1 MPHIIQLDR
10 HVADLIAAGEV
21 VERPASA
28 VKELVENAVDAGA
41 TQITVELQN
50 GGMTFL
56 RITDNGCGISP
67 EDAPTA
73 FLRHATS
80 KIRTREDLAAI
91 STLGFRG
98 EALAAISSVSR
109 IDLLT
114 HADGCEGTSLHL
126 EGGVLTAQQPAGCPR
141 GTTIIVRDL
150 FYNTPARM
158 KFMKSDAA
166 ESSAIA
172 AVVQQQALAHPAIS
186 FRLIRDGETQFQTP
200 GDGERLSAVYTVFGR
215 ELAKNMLAVNGAWE
229 KFRVTGYVS
238 RPTATRGNRALQYF
252 FLNGRFIR
260 SRLLSAALEEAYR
273 NQRMV
278 GRFPACVLE
287 LTMPLEAVDVN
298 VHPAKTEV
306 KFLNERAAF
315 DAVHYAVLSTLS
327 NASGRAALNL
337 GKPSAEEATPAR
349 AAQPSAAPAAGE
361 RPTAP
366 AAAGGLKIGAVRPNF
381 YQTMQAE
388 EYRRQVSQP
397 GQARL
402 ASQIQYPTRASSAQ
416 PSLGVQLQEQAPKRE
431 TKFDGLRSAEAAPA
445 EAVPEETGAP
455 ETARSPISGA
465 LQSDEP
471 KMSAMQGQTTPAAAT
486 TAAQPQLQPPAP
498 AVQPALQPQPD
509 GQSTPQGREADD
521 TPEQLELPLQTRDYR
536 LIGEAF
542 NSYFIVEQNDNV
554 LFIDKH
560 AAHER
565 VLFEKLKAE
574 DHPIV
579 SQQLVAPLSA
589 ELTREE
595 SVIVLENT
603 EILEKCGFEVSDFGD
618 GDVLIR
624 QIPCDVDEKDAIS
637 LLQELSADLLSGKT
651 LDPGTLRDNMLH
663 TIACKAAI
671 KAGWHTEPA
680 EADHLVREI
689 LSRTDIKY
697 CPHGR
702 PVCIELSKKRLESQF
717 KRT

>member
-41 TQITVELQN
+41 TQITVEVQN

-56 RITDNGCGISP
+56 RVTDNGCGIAP

-80 KIRTREDLAAI
+80 KIRTKEDLAAI
-91 STLGFRG
+91 GTLGFRG

-114 HADGCEGTSLHL
+114 KTAEADGVSLHL
-126 EGGVLTAQQPAGCPR
+126 EGGVVTSQQPVGCPQ
-141 GTTIIVRDL
+141 GTTILVRDL
-150 FYNTPARM
+150 FFNTPARM
-158 KFMKSDAA
+158 KFMKSDSA

-172 AVVQQQALAHPAIS
+172 AVVQQQALAHPEIS
-186 FRLIRDGETQFQTP
+186 FRLIRDGETQLQTS
-200 GDGERLSAVYTVFGR
+200 GDGERLAAIYTVFGR
-215 ELAKNMLAVNGAWE
+215 ELAKNMLAVNSTWE
-229 KFRVTGYVS
+229 KFHVTGYITK
-238 RPTATRGNRALQYF
+238 PTATRGNRALQYF

-273 NQRMV
+273 NQMMT

-287 LTMPLEAVDVN
+287 LQMPLEAVDVN

-306 KFLNERAAF
+306 KFLNERAVF
-315 DAVHYAVLSTLS
+315 DAVHYAALSTLS
-327 NASGRAALNL
+327 NASGRVAMQMPKSPAPDAA
-337 GKPSAEEATPAR
+337 KPDTPATPQPAR
-349 AAQPSAAPAAGE
+349 PAE
-361 RPTAP
+361 RPVARP
-366 AAAGGLKIGAVRPNF
+366 AVNPNF
-381 YQTMQAE
+381 YQTMQAG
-388 EYRRQVSQP
+388 EYRRQAGAQP
-397 GQARL
+397 RTVL
-402 ASQIQYPTRASSAQ
+402 ASQVQYPTRT
-416 PSLGVQLQEQAPKRE
+416 PK
-431 TKFDGLRSAEAAPA
+431 PA
-445 EAVPEETGAP
+445 EPAMPPVEKAP
-455 ETARSPISGA
+455 SPIA
-465 LQSDEP
+465 PPQPEP
-471 KMSAMQGQTTPAAAT
+471 VVAPVKPAAKAEPEPAAIPKEPIPTPA
-486 TAAQPQLQPPAP
+486 
-498 AVQPALQPQPD
+498 
-509 GQSTPQGREADD
+509 E
-521 TPEQLELPLQTRDYR
+521 PEQLALDLPEQTFR

-542 NSYFIVEQNDNV
+542 DSYLIAEQGESV

-565 VLFEKLKAE
+565 ILFEKLKAE

-579 SQQLVAPLSA
+579 SQELMAPVSA

-595 SVIVLENT
+595 AATVLENT
-603 EILEKCGFEVSDFGD
+603 EILGKCGFEVADFGD

-624 QIPCDVDEKDAIS
+624 QIPCDVDEKDAMS
-637 LLQELSADLLSGKT
+637 LLQELAADLLAGKT
-651 LDPGTLRDNMLH
+651 LAPETLRDNLLH

-671 KAGWHTEPA
+671 KAGWHTEGA
-680 EADHLVREI
+680 EAAHLVAEI

-702 PVCIELSKKRLESQF
+702 PVCIELTKSQLERQF
-717 KRT
+717 KRS

>member
-41 TQITVELQN
+41 TQITVEVQN

-56 RITDNGCGISP
+56 RVTDNGCGIAP

-80 KIRTREDLAAI
+80 KIRTKEDLAAI
-91 STLGFRG
+91 GTLGFRG

-114 HADGCEGTSLHL
+114 KTAEAEGVSLHL
-126 EGGVLTAQQPAGCPR
+126 EGGVVTSQQPAGCPQ
-141 GTTIIVRDL
+141 GTTILVRDL
-150 FYNTPARM
+150 FFNTPARM
-158 KFMKSDAA
+158 KFMKSDSA

-172 AVVQQQALAHPAIS
+172 AVVQQQALAHPEIS
-186 FRLIRDGETQFQTP
+186 FRLIRDGETQLQTS
-200 GDGERLSAVYTVFGR
+200 GDGERLAAIYTVFGR
-215 ELAKNMLAVNGAWE
+215 ELAKNMLAVNGTWE
-229 KFRVTGYVS
+229 KFHVTGYITK
-238 RPTATRGNRALQYF
+238 PTATRGNRALQYF

-273 NQRMV
+273 NQMMT

-287 LTMPLEAVDVN
+287 LQMPLEAVDVN

-306 KFLNERAAF
+306 KFLNERAVF
-315 DAVHYAVLSTLS
+315 DAVHYAALSTLS
-327 NASGRAALNL
+327 NASGRVAMQMP
-337 GKPSAEEATPAR
+337 KSPAPD
-349 AAQPSAAPAAGE
+349 AQPAAPQQTARPAE
-361 RPTAP
+361 RPAARP
-366 AAAGGLKIGAVRPNF
+366 AVNPNF
-381 YQTMQAE
+381 YQTMQAG
-388 EYRRQVSQP
+388 EYRRQAGAQP
-397 GQARL
+397 RTVL
-402 ASQIQYPTRASSAQ
+402 ASQVQYPTRTPKPVEPAMPPVEKAPSPIAPPQ
-416 PSLGVQLQEQAPKRE
+416 PEPVVAPVKPAA
-431 TKFDGLRSAEAAPA
+431 KAEPEPAAIPKEPIPTPA
-445 EAVPEETGAP
+445 E
-455 ETARSPISGA
+455 
-465 LQSDEP
+465 
-471 KMSAMQGQTTPAAAT
+471 
-486 TAAQPQLQPPAP
+486 
-498 AVQPALQPQPD
+498 
-509 GQSTPQGREADD
+509 
-521 TPEQLELPLQTRDYR
+521 PEQLALDLPEQTFR

-542 NSYFIVEQNDNV
+542 DSYLIAEQGESV

-565 VLFEKLKAE
+565 ILFEKLKAE
-574 DHPIV
+574 EHPIV
-579 SQQLVAPLSA
+579 SQELMAPVSA

-595 SVIVLENT
+595 AATVLENT
-603 EILEKCGFEVSDFGD
+603 EILGKCGFEVADFGD

-624 QIPCDVDEKDAIS
+624 QIPCDVDEKDAVS
-637 LLQELSADLLSGKT
+637 LLQELAADLLAGKT
-651 LDPGTLRDNMLH
+651 LAPETLRDNLLH

-671 KAGWHTEPA
+671 KAGWHTEGA
-680 EADHLVREI
+680 EAAHLVAEI

-702 PVCIELSKKRLESQF
+702 PVCIELTKSQLERQF
-717 KRT
+717 KRS

>member
-1 MPHIIQLDR
+1 MPHIVQLDR

-41 TQITVELQN
+41 TQITVEVQN

-56 RITDNGCGISP
+56 RVTDNGCGIAP

-80 KIRTREDLAAI
+80 KIRTKEDLAAI
-91 STLGFRG
+91 GTLGFRG

-114 HADGCEGTSLHL
+114 KTAEAEGVSLHL
-126 EGGVLTAQQPAGCPR
+126 EGGVVTSQQPAGCPQ
-141 GTTIIVRDL
+141 GTTILVRDL
-150 FYNTPARM
+150 FFNTPARM
-158 KFMKSDAA
+158 KFMKSDSA

-172 AVVQQQALAHPAIS
+172 AVVQQQALAHPEIS
-186 FRLIRDGETQFQTP
+186 FRLIRDGETQLQTS
-200 GDGERLSAVYTVFGR
+200 GDGERLAAIYTVFGR
-215 ELAKNMLAVNGAWE
+215 ELAKNMLAVNGTWE
-229 KFRVTGYVS
+229 KFHVTGYITK
-238 RPTATRGNRALQYF
+238 PTATRGNRALQYF

-273 NQRMV
+273 NQMMT

-287 LTMPLEAVDVN
+287 LQMPLEAVDVN

-306 KFLNERAAF
+306 KFLNERAVF

-327 NASGRAALNL
+327 NASGRVAMQMP
-337 GKPSAEEATPAR
+337 KSPAPD
-349 AAQPSAAPAAGE
+349 AQPAAPQQTARPAE
-361 RPTAP
+361 RPAARP
-366 AAAGGLKIGAVRPNF
+366 AVNPNF
-381 YQTMQAE
+381 YQAMQAG
-388 EYRRQVSQP
+388 EYRRQAGAQP
-397 GQARL
+397 RTVL
-402 ASQIQYPTRASSAQ
+402 ASQVQYPTRTPKPVEPAMPPVEKAPSPIAPPQ
-416 PSLGVQLQEQAPKRE
+416 PEPVVAPVKPAA
-431 TKFDGLRSAEAAPA
+431 KAEPEPAAIPKEPIPTPA
-445 EAVPEETGAP
+445 E
-455 ETARSPISGA
+455 
-465 LQSDEP
+465 
-471 KMSAMQGQTTPAAAT
+471 
-486 TAAQPQLQPPAP
+486 
-498 AVQPALQPQPD
+498 
-509 GQSTPQGREADD
+509 
-521 TPEQLELPLQTRDYR
+521 PEQLALDLPEQTFR

-542 NSYFIVEQNDNV
+542 DSYLIAEQGESV

-565 VLFEKLKAE
+565 ILFEKLKAE

-579 SQQLVAPLSA
+579 SQELMAPVSA

-595 SVIVLENT
+595 AATVLENT
-603 EILEKCGFEVSDFGD
+603 EILGKCGFEVADFGD

-624 QIPCDVDEKDAIS
+624 QIPCDVDEKDAVS
-637 LLQELSADLLSGKT
+637 LLQELAADLLAGKT
-651 LDPGTLRDNMLH
+651 LAPETLRDNLLH

-671 KAGWHTEPA
+671 KAGWHTEGA
-680 EADHLVREI
+680 EAAHLVAEV

-702 PVCIELSKKRLESQF
+702 PVCIELTKSQLERQF
-717 KRT
+717 KRS

>member
-41 TQITVELQN
+41 TQITVEVQN

-56 RITDNGCGISP
+56 RVTDNGCGIAP

-80 KIRTREDLAAI
+80 KIRTKEDLAAI
-91 STLGFRG
+91 GTLGFRG

-114 HADGCEGTSLHL
+114 KTAEAEGVSLHL
-126 EGGVLTAQQPAGCPR
+126 EGGVVTSQQPAGCLQ
-141 GTTIIVRDL
+141 GTTILVRDL
-150 FYNTPARM
+150 FFNTPARM
-158 KFMKSDAA
+158 KFMKSDSA

-172 AVVQQQALAHPAIS
+172 AVVQQQALAHPEIS
-186 FRLIRDGETQFQTP
+186 FRLIRDGETQLQTS
-200 GDGERLSAVYTVFGR
+200 GDGERLAAIYTVFGR
-215 ELAKNMLAVNGAWE
+215 ELAKNMLAVNGTWE
-229 KFRVTGYVS
+229 KFHVTGYITK
-238 RPTATRGNRALQYF
+238 PTATRGNRALQYF

-273 NQRMV
+273 NQMMT

-287 LTMPLEAVDVN
+287 LQMPLEAVDVN

-306 KFLNERAAF
+306 KFLNERAVF
-315 DAVHYAVLSTLS
+315 DAVHYAALSTLS
-327 NASGRAALNL
+327 NASGRVAMQMP
-337 GKPSAEEATPAR
+337 KSPAPD
-349 AAQPSAAPAAGE
+349 AQPAAPQQTARPAE
-361 RPTAP
+361 RPAARP
-366 AAAGGLKIGAVRPNF
+366 AVNPNF
-381 YQTMQAE
+381 YQTMQAG
-388 EYRRQVSQP
+388 EYRRQAGAQP
-397 GQARL
+397 RTVL
-402 ASQIQYPTRASSAQ
+402 ASQVQYPTRT
-416 PSLGVQLQEQAPKRE
+416 PK
-431 TKFDGLRSAEAAPA
+431 PA
-445 EAVPEETGAP
+445 EPAMPPVEKAP
-455 ETARSPISGA
+455 SPIA
-465 LQSDEP
+465 PPQPEP
-471 KMSAMQGQTTPAAAT
+471 VVTPVKPAAKAEPEPAAIPKEPIPTPA
-486 TAAQPQLQPPAP
+486 
-498 AVQPALQPQPD
+498 
-509 GQSTPQGREADD
+509 E
-521 TPEQLELPLQTRDYR
+521 PEQLALDLPEQTFR

-542 NSYFIVEQNDNV
+542 DSYLIAEQGESV

-565 VLFEKLKAE
+565 ILFEKLKAE

-579 SQQLVAPLSA
+579 SQELMAPVSA

-595 SVIVLENT
+595 AATVLENT
-603 EILEKCGFEVSDFGD
+603 EILGKCGFEVADFGD

-624 QIPCDVDEKDAIS
+624 QIPCDVDEKDAVS
-637 LLQELSADLLSGKT
+637 LLQELAADLLAGKT
-651 LDPGTLRDNMLH
+651 LAPETLRDNLLH

-671 KAGWHTEPA
+671 KAGWHTEGA
-680 EADHLVREI
+680 EAAHLVAEI

-702 PVCIELSKKRLESQF
+702 PVCIELTKSQLERQF
-717 KRT
+717 KRS

>member
-41 TQITVELQN
+41 TQITVEVQN

-56 RITDNGCGISP
+56 RVTDNGCGIAP

-80 KIRTREDLAAI
+80 KIRTKEDLAAI
-91 STLGFRG
+91 GTLGFRG

-114 HADGCEGTSLHL
+114 KTAEAEGVSLHL
-126 EGGVLTAQQPAGCPR
+126 EGGVVTSQQPAGCPQ
-141 GTTIIVRDL
+141 GTTILVRDL
-150 FYNTPARM
+150 FFNTPARM
-158 KFMKSDAA
+158 KFMKSDSA

-172 AVVQQQALAHPAIS
+172 AVVQQQALAHPEIS
-186 FRLIRDGETQFQTP
+186 FRLIRDGETQLQTS
-200 GDGERLSAVYTVFGR
+200 GDGERLAAIYTVFGR
-215 ELAKNMLAVNGAWE
+215 ELAKNMLAVNGTWE
-229 KFRVTGYVS
+229 KFHVTGYITK
-238 RPTATRGNRALQYF
+238 PTATRGNRALQYF

-273 NQRMV
+273 NQMMT

-287 LTMPLEAVDVN
+287 LQMPLEAVDVN

-306 KFLNERAAF
+306 KFLNERAVF
-315 DAVHYAVLSTLS
+315 DAVHYAALSTLS
-327 NASGRAALNL
+327 NASGRVAMQMP
-337 GKPSAEEATPAR
+337 KSPAPD
-349 AAQPSAAPAAGE
+349 AQPAAPQQTARPAE
-361 RPTAP
+361 RPAARP
-366 AAAGGLKIGAVRPNF
+366 AVNPNF
-381 YQTMQAE
+381 YQTMQAG
-388 EYRRQVSQP
+388 EYRRQAGAQP
-397 GQARL
+397 RTVL
-402 ASQIQYPTRASSAQ
+402 ASQVQYPTRTPKPVEPAMPPVEKASSPIAPPQ
-416 PSLGVQLQEQAPKRE
+416 PEPVVAPVKPAA
-431 TKFDGLRSAEAAPA
+431 KAEPEPAAIPKEPIPTPA
-445 EAVPEETGAP
+445 E
-455 ETARSPISGA
+455 
-465 LQSDEP
+465 
-471 KMSAMQGQTTPAAAT
+471 
-486 TAAQPQLQPPAP
+486 
-498 AVQPALQPQPD
+498 
-509 GQSTPQGREADD
+509 
-521 TPEQLELPLQTRDYR
+521 PEQLALDLPEQTFR

-542 NSYFIVEQNDNV
+542 DSYLIAEQGESV

-565 VLFEKLKAE
+565 ILFEKLKAE

-579 SQQLVAPLSA
+579 SQELMAPVSA

-595 SVIVLENT
+595 AATVLENT
-603 EILEKCGFEVSDFGD
+603 EILGKCGFEVADFGD

-624 QIPCDVDEKDAIS
+624 QIPCDVDEKDAVS
-637 LLQELSADLLSGKT
+637 LLQELAADLLAGKT
-651 LDPGTLRDNMLH
+651 LAPETLRDNLLH

-671 KAGWHTEPA
+671 KAGWHTEGA
-680 EADHLVREI
+680 EAAHLVAEI

-702 PVCIELSKKRLESQF
+702 PVCIELTKSQLERQF
-717 KRT
+717 KRS

>member
-41 TQITVELQN
+41 TQITVEVQN

-56 RITDNGCGISP
+56 RVTDNGCGIAP

-80 KIRTREDLAAI
+80 KIRTKEDLAAI
-91 STLGFRG
+91 GTLGFRG

-114 HADGCEGTSLHL
+114 KTAEAEGVSLHL
-126 EGGVLTAQQPAGCPR
+126 EGGVVTAQQPAGCPQ
-141 GTTIIVRDL
+141 GTTILVRDL
-150 FYNTPARM
+150 FFNTPARM
-158 KFMKSDAA
+158 KFMKSDSA
-166 ESSAIA
+166 EASAIA
-172 AVVQQQALAHPAIS
+172 AVVQQQALAHPEIS
-186 FRLIRDGETQFQTP
+186 FRLIRDGETQLQTS
-200 GDGERLSAVYTVFGR
+200 GDGERLAAVYTVFGR
-215 ELAKNMLAVNGAWE
+215 ELAKNMLAVNGTWE
-229 KFRVTGYVS
+229 KFHVTGYITK
-238 RPTATRGNRALQYF
+238 PTATRGNRALQYF

-273 NQRMV
+273 NQMMT

-287 LTMPLEAVDVN
+287 LQMPLEAVDVN

-306 KFLNERAAF
+306 KFLNERTVF
-315 DAVHYAVLSTLS
+315 DAVHYAALSTLS
-327 NASGRAALNL
+327 NASGRVAMQMPKTSAPDAVKPAA
-337 GKPSAEEATPAR
+337 PQQPAR
-349 AAQPSAAPAAGE
+349 PAERSAARPA
-361 RPTAP
+361 
-366 AAAGGLKIGAVRPNF
+366 VNPNF
-381 YQTMQAE
+381 YQTMQAG
-388 EYRRQVSQP
+388 EYRRQAGAQP
-397 GQARL
+397 RTVL
-402 ASQIQYPTRASSAQ
+402 ASQVQYPVRSTKPVEPAETPAET
-416 PSLGVQLQEQAPKRE
+416 PAPIAKTEPVNAPVE
-431 TKFDGLRSAEAAPA
+431 TAAKAETETAAIAKGPAPAPA
-445 EAVPEETGAP
+445 E
-455 ETARSPISGA
+455 
-465 LQSDEP
+465 
-471 KMSAMQGQTTPAAAT
+471 
-486 TAAQPQLQPPAP
+486 
-498 AVQPALQPQPD
+498 
-509 GQSTPQGREADD
+509 
-521 TPEQLELPLQTRDYR
+521 PEQLALDMPEQTFR

-542 NSYFIVEQNDNV
+542 DSYLIAEQGSSV

-565 VLFEKLKAE
+565 ILFEKLKAE

-579 SQQLVAPLSA
+579 SQELMAPVSA

-595 SVIVLENT
+595 AAAVLENT
-603 EILEKCGFEVSDFGD
+603 EILGRCGFEVADFGD

-624 QIPCDVDEKDAIS
+624 QIPCDVDEKDAVS
-637 LLQELSADLLSGKT
+637 LLQELAADLLAGKT
-651 LDPGTLRDNMLH
+651 LAPETLRDNMLH

-671 KAGWHTEPA
+671 KAGWHTEGA
-680 EADHLVREI
+680 EAAHLVAEI

-702 PVCIELSKKRLESQF
+702 PVCIELTKGQLERQF
-717 KRT
+717 KRS

>member
-41 TQITVELQN
+41 TQITVEVQN

-56 RITDNGCGISP
+56 RVTDNGCGIAP

-80 KIRTREDLAAI
+80 KIRTKEDLAAI
-91 STLGFRG
+91 GTLGFRG

-114 HADGCEGTSLHL
+114 KTAEAEGVSLHL
-126 EGGVLTAQQPAGCPR
+126 EGGVVTSQQPAGCPQ
-141 GTTIIVRDL
+141 GTTILVRDL
-150 FYNTPARM
+150 FFNTPARM
-158 KFMKSDAA
+158 KFMKSDSA

-172 AVVQQQALAHPAIS
+172 AVVQQQALAHPEIS
-186 FRLIRDGETQFQTP
+186 FRLIRDGETQLQTS
-200 GDGERLSAVYTVFGR
+200 GDGERLVAIYTVFGR
-215 ELAKNMLAVNGAWE
+215 ELAKNMLAVNGTWE
-229 KFRVTGYVS
+229 KFHVTGYITK
-238 RPTATRGNRALQYF
+238 PTATRGNRALQYF

-273 NQRMV
+273 NQMMT

-287 LTMPLEAVDVN
+287 LQMPLEAVDVN

-306 KFLNERAAF
+306 KFLNERAVF
-315 DAVHYAVLSTLS
+315 DAVHYAALSTLS
-327 NASGRAALNL
+327 NASGRVAMQMP
-337 GKPSAEEATPAR
+337 KSPAPD
-349 AAQPSAAPAAGE
+349 AQPAAPQQTARPAE
-361 RPTAP
+361 RPAARP
-366 AAAGGLKIGAVRPNF
+366 AVNPNF
-381 YQTMQAE
+381 YQTMQAG
-388 EYRRQVSQP
+388 EYRRQAGAQP
-397 GQARL
+397 RTVL
-402 ASQIQYPTRASSAQ
+402 ASQVQYPTRTPKPVEPAMPPVEKAPSPIAPPQ
-416 PSLGVQLQEQAPKRE
+416 PEPVVAPVKPAA
-431 TKFDGLRSAEAAPA
+431 KAEPEPAAIPKEPIPTPA
-445 EAVPEETGAP
+445 E
-455 ETARSPISGA
+455 
-465 LQSDEP
+465 
-471 KMSAMQGQTTPAAAT
+471 
-486 TAAQPQLQPPAP
+486 
-498 AVQPALQPQPD
+498 
-509 GQSTPQGREADD
+509 
-521 TPEQLELPLQTRDYR
+521 PEQLALDMPEQTFR

-542 NSYFIVEQNDNV
+542 DSYLIAEQGESV

-565 VLFEKLKAE
+565 ILFEKLKAE

-579 SQQLVAPLSA
+579 SQELMAPVSA

-595 SVIVLENT
+595 AATVLENT
-603 EILEKCGFEVSDFGD
+603 EILGKCGFEVADFGD

-624 QIPCDVDEKDAIS
+624 QIPCDVDEKDAVS
-637 LLQELSADLLSGKT
+637 LLQELAADLLAGKT
-651 LDPGTLRDNMLH
+651 LAPETLRDNLLH

-671 KAGWHTEPA
+671 KAGWHTEGA
-680 EADHLVREI
+680 EAAHLVAEI

-702 PVCIELSKKRLESQF
+702 PVCIELTKSQLERQF
-717 KRT
+717 KRS

>member
-41 TQITVELQN
+41 TQITVEVQN

-56 RITDNGCGISP
+56 RVTDNGCGIAP
-67 EDAPTA
+67 EDATTA

-80 KIRTREDLAAI
+80 KIRTKEDLAAI
-91 STLGFRG
+91 GTLGFRG

-114 HADGCEGTSLHL
+114 KTAEAEGVSLHL
-126 EGGVLTAQQPAGCPR
+126 EGGVVTSQQPAGCPQ
-141 GTTIIVRDL
+141 GTTILVRDL
-150 FYNTPARM
+150 FFNTPARM
-158 KFMKSDAA
+158 KFMKSDSA

-172 AVVQQQALAHPAIS
+172 AVVQQQALAHPEIS
-186 FRLIRDGETQFQTP
+186 FRLIRDGETQLQTS
-200 GDGERLSAVYTVFGR
+200 GDGERLAAIYTVFGR
-215 ELAKNMLAVNGAWE
+215 ELAKNMLAVNGTWE
-229 KFRVTGYVS
+229 KFHVTGYITK
-238 RPTATRGNRALQYF
+238 PTATRGNRALQYF

-273 NQRMV
+273 NQMMT

-287 LTMPLEAVDVN
+287 LQMPLEAVDVN

-306 KFLNERAAF
+306 KFLNERAVF
-315 DAVHYAVLSTLS
+315 DAVHYAALSTLS
-327 NASGRAALNL
+327 NASGRVAMQMP
-337 GKPSAEEATPAR
+337 KSPAPD
-349 AAQPSAAPAAGE
+349 AQPAAPQQTARPAE
-361 RPTAP
+361 RPAARP
-366 AAAGGLKIGAVRPNF
+366 AVNPNF
-381 YQTMQAE
+381 YQTMQAG
-388 EYRRQVSQP
+388 EYRRQAGAQP
-397 GQARL
+397 RTVL
-402 ASQIQYPTRASSAQ
+402 ASQVQYPTRTPKPVEPAMPPVEKAPSPIAPPQ
-416 PSLGVQLQEQAPKRE
+416 PEPVVAPVKPAA
-431 TKFDGLRSAEAAPA
+431 KAEPEPAAIPKEPAPAPA
-445 EAVPEETGAP
+445 E
-455 ETARSPISGA
+455 
-465 LQSDEP
+465 
-471 KMSAMQGQTTPAAAT
+471 
-486 TAAQPQLQPPAP
+486 
-498 AVQPALQPQPD
+498 
-509 GQSTPQGREADD
+509 
-521 TPEQLELPLQTRDYR
+521 PEQLALDLPEQTFR

-542 NSYFIVEQNDNV
+542 DSYLIAEQGESV

-565 VLFEKLKAE
+565 ILFEKLKAE

-579 SQQLVAPLSA
+579 SQELMAPVSA

-595 SVIVLENT
+595 AATVLENT
-603 EILEKCGFEVSDFGD
+603 EILGKCGFEVADFGD

-624 QIPCDVDEKDAIS
+624 QIPCDVDEKDAVS
-637 LLQELSADLLSGKT
+637 LLQELAADLLAGKT
-651 LDPGTLRDNMLH
+651 LAPETLRDNLLH

-671 KAGWHTEPA
+671 KAGWHTEGA
-680 EADHLVREI
+680 EAAHLVAEI

-702 PVCIELSKKRLESQF
+702 PVCIELTKSQLERQF
-717 KRT
+717 KRS

>member
-41 TQITVELQN
+41 TQITVEVQN

-56 RITDNGCGISP
+56 RVTDNGCGIAP

-80 KIRTREDLAAI
+80 KIRTKEDLAAI
-91 STLGFRG
+91 GTLGFRG

-114 HADGCEGTSLHL
+114 KTAEAEGVSLHL
-126 EGGVLTAQQPAGCPR
+126 EGGVVTSQQPAGCPQ
-141 GTTIIVRDL
+141 GTTILVRDL
-150 FYNTPARM
+150 FFNTPARM
-158 KFMKSDAA
+158 KFMKSDSA

-172 AVVQQQALAHPAIS
+172 AVVQQQALAHPEIS
-186 FRLIRDGETQFQTP
+186 FRLIRDGETQLQTS
-200 GDGERLSAVYTVFGR
+200 GDGERLAAIYTVFGR
-215 ELAKNMLAVNGAWE
+215 ELAKNMLAVNGTWE
-229 KFRVTGYVS
+229 KFHVTGYITK
-238 RPTATRGNRALQYF
+238 PTATRGNRALQYF

-273 NQRMV
+273 NQMMT

-287 LTMPLEAVDVN
+287 LQMPLEAVDVN

-306 KFLNERAAF
+306 KFLNERAVF
-315 DAVHYAVLSTLS
+315 DAVHYAALSTLS
-327 NASGRAALNL
+327 NASGRVAMQMP
-337 GKPSAEEATPAR
+337 KSPAPDV
-349 AAQPSAAPAAGE
+349 QPAAPQQTARPAE
-361 RPTAP
+361 RPAARP
-366 AAAGGLKIGAVRPNF
+366 AVNPNF
-381 YQTMQAE
+381 YQTMQAG
-388 EYRRQVSQP
+388 EYRRQAGAQP
-397 GQARL
+397 RTVL
-402 ASQIQYPTRASSAQ
+402 ASQVQYPTRTPKPVEPAMPPVEKAPSPIAPPQ
-416 PSLGVQLQEQAPKRE
+416 PEPVVAPVKPAVNTE
-431 TKFDGLRSAEAAPA
+431 PKPAPVEKPAPA
-445 EAVPEETGAP
+445 E
-455 ETARSPISGA
+455 
-465 LQSDEP
+465 
-471 KMSAMQGQTTPAAAT
+471 
-486 TAAQPQLQPPAP
+486 
-498 AVQPALQPQPD
+498 
-509 GQSTPQGREADD
+509 
-521 TPEQLELPLQTRDYR
+521 PEQLALDLPEQTFR

-542 NSYFIVEQNDNV
+542 DSYLIAEQGESV

-565 VLFEKLKAE
+565 ILFEKLKAE

-579 SQQLVAPLSA
+579 SQELMAPVSA

-595 SVIVLENT
+595 AATVLENT
-603 EILEKCGFEVSDFGD
+603 EILGKCGFEVADFGD

-624 QIPCDVDEKDAIS
+624 QIPCDVDEKDAVS
-637 LLQELSADLLSGKT
+637 LLQELAADLLAGKT
-651 LDPGTLRDNMLH
+651 LAPETLRDNLLH

-671 KAGWHTEPA
+671 KAGWHTDGA
-680 EADHLVREI
+680 EAAHLVAEI

-702 PVCIELSKKRLESQF
+702 PVCIELTKSQLERQF
-717 KRT
+717 KRS

>member
-41 TQITVELQN
+41 TQITVEVQN

-56 RITDNGCGISP
+56 RVTDNGCGIAP

-80 KIRTREDLAAI
+80 KIRTKEDLAAI
-91 STLGFRG
+91 GTLGFRG

-114 HADGCEGTSLHL
+114 KTAEADGVSLHL
-126 EGGVLTAQQPAGCPR
+126 EGGVVTSQQPAGCPQ
-141 GTTIIVRDL
+141 GTTILVRDL
-150 FYNTPARM
+150 FFNTPARR
-158 KFMKSDAA
+158 KFMKSDSA

-172 AVVQQQALAHPAIS
+172 AVVQQQALAHPEIS
-186 FRLIRDGETQFQTP
+186 FRLIRDGETQLQTS
-200 GDGERLSAVYTVFGR
+200 GDGERLAAIYTVFGR
-215 ELAKNMLAVNGAWE
+215 ELAKNMLAVNGTWE
-229 KFRVTGYVS
+229 KFHVTGYITK
-238 RPTATRGNRALQYF
+238 PTATRGNRALQYF

-273 NQRMV
+273 NQMMT

-287 LTMPLEAVDVN
+287 LQMPLEAVDVN

-306 KFLNERAAF
+306 KFLNERAVF
-315 DAVHYAVLSTLS
+315 DAVHYAALSTLS
-327 NASGRAALNL
+327 NASGRVAMQMP
-337 GKPSAEEATPAR
+337 KSPAPD
-349 AAQPSAAPAAGE
+349 AQPAAPQQTARPAE
-361 RPTAP
+361 RPAARP
-366 AAAGGLKIGAVRPNF
+366 AVNPNF
-381 YQTMQAE
+381 YQTMQAG
-388 EYRRQVSQP
+388 EYRRQAGAQP
-397 GQARL
+397 RTVL
-402 ASQIQYPTRASSAQ
+402 ASQVQYPTRTPKPVEPAMPPVEKAPSPIAPPQ
-416 PSLGVQLQEQAPKRE
+416 PEPVVAPVKPAA
-431 TKFDGLRSAEAAPA
+431 KAEPEPAAIPKEPAPAPA
-445 EAVPEETGAP
+445 E
-455 ETARSPISGA
+455 
-465 LQSDEP
+465 
-471 KMSAMQGQTTPAAAT
+471 
-486 TAAQPQLQPPAP
+486 
-498 AVQPALQPQPD
+498 
-509 GQSTPQGREADD
+509 
-521 TPEQLELPLQTRDYR
+521 PEQLALDLPEQTFR

-542 NSYFIVEQNDNV
+542 DSYLIAEQGESV

-565 VLFEKLKAE
+565 ILFEKLKAE
-574 DHPIV
+574 EHPIV
-579 SQQLVAPLSA
+579 SQELMAPVSA

-595 SVIVLENT
+595 AATVLENT
-603 EILEKCGFEVSDFGD
+603 EILGKCGFEVADFGD

-624 QIPCDVDEKDAIS
+624 QIPCDVDEKDAVS
-637 LLQELSADLLSGKT
+637 LLQELAADLLAGKT
-651 LDPGTLRDNMLH
+651 LAPETLRDNLLH

-671 KAGWHTEPA
+671 KAGWHTEGA
-680 EADHLVREI
+680 EAAHLVAEI

-702 PVCIELSKKRLESQF
+702 PVCIELTKSQLERQF
-717 KRT
+717 KRS

>member
-41 TQITVELQN
+41 TQITVEVQN

-56 RITDNGCGISP
+56 RVTDNGCGIAP

-80 KIRTREDLAAI
+80 KIRTKEDLAAI
-91 STLGFRG
+91 GTLGFRG

-114 HADGCEGTSLHL
+114 KTAECDGVSLHL
-126 EGGVLTAQQPAGCPR
+126 EGGVVTAQQPAGCPQ
-141 GTTIIVRDL
+141 GTTILVRDL
-150 FYNTPARM
+150 FFNTPARM
-158 KFMKSDAA
+158 KFMKSDSA

-172 AVVQQQALAHPAIS
+172 AVVQQQALAHPEIS
-186 FRLIRDGETQFQTP
+186 FRLIRDGETQLQTS
-200 GDGERLSAVYTVFGR
+200 GDGERLAAVYTVFGR
-215 ELAKNMLAVNGAWE
+215 ELAKNMLAVNGTWE
-229 KFRVTGYVS
+229 KFHVTGYITK
-238 RPTATRGNRALQYF
+238 PTATRGNRALQYF

-273 NQRMV
+273 NQMMT

-287 LTMPLEAVDVN
+287 LQMPLEAVDVN

-306 KFLNERAAF
+306 KFLNERAVF
-315 DAVHYAVLSTLS
+315 DAVHYAALSTLS
-327 NASGRAALNL
+327 NASGRVAMQMP
-337 GKPSAEEATPAR
+337 KSPAPDV
-349 AAQPSAAPAAGE
+349 QPAAPQPAKPAE
-361 RPTAP
+361 RPAARP
-366 AAAGGLKIGAVRPNF
+366 AVNPNF
-381 YQTMQAE
+381 YQTMQAG
-388 EYRRQVSQP
+388 EYRRQAGAQP
-397 GQARL
+397 RTVL
-402 ASQIQYPTRASSAQ
+402 ASQVQYPTRTPKPVEPAELPIEKAPSPIAPPQAEPSIMPVDPPAKAAPVTTPVKPTANTKPETVAIPKEPAS
-416 PSLGVQLQEQAPKRE
+416 
-431 TKFDGLRSAEAAPA
+431 APA
-445 EAVPEETGAP
+445 E
-455 ETARSPISGA
+455 
-465 LQSDEP
+465 
-471 KMSAMQGQTTPAAAT
+471 
-486 TAAQPQLQPPAP
+486 
-498 AVQPALQPQPD
+498 
-509 GQSTPQGREADD
+509 
-521 TPEQLELPLQTRDYR
+521 PEQLALDLPEQAFR

-542 NSYFIVEQNDNV
+542 DSYLIAEQGNSV

-565 VLFEKLKAE
+565 ILFEKLKAE

-579 SQQLVAPLSA
+579 SQELMTPVSA

-595 SVIVLENT
+595 AAAVLENT
-603 EILEKCGFEVSDFGD
+603 EILDRCGFEVADFGD

-624 QIPCDVDEKDAIS
+624 QIPCDVDEKDAVS
-637 LLQELSADLLSGKT
+637 LLQELAADLLAGKT
-651 LDPGTLRDNMLH
+651 LAPETLRDNLLH

-671 KAGWHTEPA
+671 KAGWHTEGA
-680 EADHLVREI
+680 EAAHLVAEI

-702 PVCIELSKKRLESQF
+702 PVCIELTKGQLERQF
-717 KRT
+717 KRS

>member
-41 TQITVELQN
+41 TQITVEVQN

-56 RITDNGCGISP
+56 RVTDNGCGIAP

-80 KIRTREDLAAI
+80 KIRTKEDLAAI
-91 STLGFRG
+91 GTLGFRG

-114 HADGCEGTSLHL
+114 KTAEAEGVSLHL
-126 EGGVLTAQQPAGCPR
+126 EGGVVTSQQPAGCPQ
-141 GTTIIVRDL
+141 GTTILVRDL
-150 FYNTPARM
+150 FFNTPARM
-158 KFMKSDAA
+158 KFMKSDSA

-172 AVVQQQALAHPAIS
+172 AVVQQQALAHSEIS
-186 FRLIRDGETQFQTP
+186 FRLIRDGETQLQTS
-200 GDGERLSAVYTVFGR
+200 GDGERLAAIYTVFGR
-215 ELAKNMLAVNGAWE
+215 ELAKNMLAVNGTWE
-229 KFRVTGYVS
+229 KFHVTGYITK
-238 RPTATRGNRALQYF
+238 PTATRGNRALQYF

-273 NQRMV
+273 NQMMT

-287 LTMPLEAVDVN
+287 LQMPLEAVDVN

-306 KFLNERAAF
+306 KFLNERAVF
-315 DAVHYAVLSTLS
+315 DAVHYAALSTLS
-327 NASGRAALNL
+327 NASGRVAMQMP
-337 GKPSAEEATPAR
+337 KSPAPDV
-349 AAQPSAAPAAGE
+349 QPAAPQQTARPAE
-361 RPTAP
+361 RPAARP
-366 AAAGGLKIGAVRPNF
+366 AVNPNF
-381 YQTMQAE
+381 YQTMQAG
-388 EYRRQVSQP
+388 EYRRQAGAQP
-397 GQARL
+397 RTVL
-402 ASQIQYPTRASSAQ
+402 ASQVQYPTRTPKPVEPAMPPVEKDPSPIAPPQ
-416 PSLGVQLQEQAPKRE
+416 PEPVVAPVKPAA
-431 TKFDGLRSAEAAPA
+431 KAEPEPAAIPKEPIPTPA
-445 EAVPEETGAP
+445 E
-455 ETARSPISGA
+455 
-465 LQSDEP
+465 
-471 KMSAMQGQTTPAAAT
+471 
-486 TAAQPQLQPPAP
+486 
-498 AVQPALQPQPD
+498 
-509 GQSTPQGREADD
+509 
-521 TPEQLELPLQTRDYR
+521 PEQLALDLPEQTFR

-542 NSYFIVEQNDNV
+542 DSYLIAEQGESV

-565 VLFEKLKAE
+565 ILFEKLKAE

-579 SQQLVAPLSA
+579 SQELMAPVSA

-595 SVIVLENT
+595 AATVLENT
-603 EILEKCGFEVSDFGD
+603 EILGKCGFEVADFGD

-624 QIPCDVDEKDAIS
+624 QIPCDVDEKDAVS
-637 LLQELSADLLSGKT
+637 LLQELAADLLAGKT
-651 LDPGTLRDNMLH
+651 LAPETLRDNLLH

-671 KAGWHTEPA
+671 KAGWHTEGA
-680 EADHLVREI
+680 EAAHLVAEI

-702 PVCIELSKKRLESQF
+702 PVCIELTKSQLERQF
-717 KRT
+717 KRS

>member
-41 TQITVELQN
+41 TQITVEVQN

-56 RITDNGCGISP
+56 RVTDNGCGIAP

-80 KIRTREDLAAI
+80 KIRTKEDLAAI
-91 STLGFRG
+91 GTLGFRG

-114 HADGCEGTSLHL
+114 KTAEAEGVSLHL
-126 EGGVLTAQQPAGCPR
+126 EGGVVTSQQPAGCPQ
-141 GTTIIVRDL
+141 GTTILVRDL
-150 FYNTPARM
+150 FFNTPARM
-158 KFMKSDAA
+158 KFMKSDSA

-172 AVVQQQALAHPAIS
+172 AVVQQQALAHPEIS
-186 FRLIRDGETQFQTP
+186 FRLIRDGETQLQTS
-200 GDGERLSAVYTVFGR
+200 GDGERLAAIYTVFGR
-215 ELAKNMLAVNGAWE
+215 ELAKNMLAVNGTWE
-229 KFRVTGYVS
+229 KFHVTGYITK
-238 RPTATRGNRALQYF
+238 PTATRGNRALQYF

-273 NQRMV
+273 NQMMT

-287 LTMPLEAVDVN
+287 LQMPLEAVDVN

-306 KFLNERAAF
+306 KFLNERAVF
-315 DAVHYAVLSTLS
+315 DAVHYAALSTLS
-327 NASGRAALNL
+327 NASGRVAMQMP
-337 GKPSAEEATPAR
+337 KSPAPD
-349 AAQPSAAPAAGE
+349 AQPAAPQQTARPAE
-361 RPTAP
+361 RP
-366 AAAGGLKIGAVRPNF
+366 AVRPAVNPNF
-381 YQTMQAE
+381 YQTMQAG
-388 EYRRQVSQP
+388 EYRRQAGAQP
-397 GQARL
+397 RTVL
-402 ASQIQYPTRASSAQ
+402 ASQVQYPTRTPKPVEPAMPPVEKASSPIAPPQ
-416 PSLGVQLQEQAPKRE
+416 PEPVVAPVKPAA
-431 TKFDGLRSAEAAPA
+431 KAEPEPAAIPKEPIPTPA
-445 EAVPEETGAP
+445 E
-455 ETARSPISGA
+455 
-465 LQSDEP
+465 
-471 KMSAMQGQTTPAAAT
+471 
-486 TAAQPQLQPPAP
+486 
-498 AVQPALQPQPD
+498 
-509 GQSTPQGREADD
+509 
-521 TPEQLELPLQTRDYR
+521 PEQLALDLPEQTFR

-542 NSYFIVEQNDNV
+542 DSYLIAEQGESV

-565 VLFEKLKAE
+565 ILFEKLKAE

-579 SQQLVAPLSA
+579 SQELMAPVSA

-595 SVIVLENT
+595 AATVLENT
-603 EILEKCGFEVSDFGD
+603 EILGKCGFEVADFGD

-624 QIPCDVDEKDAIS
+624 QIPCDVDEKDAVS
-637 LLQELSADLLSGKT
+637 LLQELAADLLAGKT
-651 LDPGTLRDNMLH
+651 LAPETLRDNLLH

-671 KAGWHTEPA
+671 KAGWHTEGA
-680 EADHLVREI
+680 EAAHLVAEI

-702 PVCIELSKKRLESQF
+702 PVCIELTKSQLERQF
-717 KRT
+717 KRS

>member
-41 TQITVELQN
+41 TQITVEVQN

-56 RITDNGCGISP
+56 RVTDNGCGIAP

-80 KIRTREDLAAI
+80 KIRTKEDLAAI
-91 STLGFRG
+91 GTLGFRG

-114 HADGCEGTSLHL
+114 KTAEAEGVSLHL
-126 EGGVLTAQQPAGCPR
+126 EGGVVTSQQPAGCPQ
-141 GTTIIVRDL
+141 GTTILVRDL
-150 FYNTPARM
+150 FFNTPARM
-158 KFMKSDAA
+158 KFMKSDSA

-172 AVVQQQALAHPAIS
+172 AVVQQQALAHPEIS
-186 FRLIRDGETQFQTP
+186 FRLIRDGETQLQTS
-200 GDGERLSAVYTVFGR
+200 GDGERLAAIYTVFGR
-215 ELAKNMLAVNGAWE
+215 ELAKNMLAVNGTWE
-229 KFRVTGYVS
+229 KFHVTGYITK
-238 RPTATRGNRALQYF
+238 PTATRGNRALQYF

-273 NQRMV
+273 NQMMT

-287 LTMPLEAVDVN
+287 LQMPLEAVDVN

-306 KFLNERAAF
+306 KFLNERAVF
-315 DAVHYAVLSTLS
+315 DAVHYAALSTLS
-327 NASGRAALNL
+327 NASGRVAMQMPKSPAPDAA
-337 GKPSAEEATPAR
+337 KPDTPATPQPAR
-349 AAQPSAAPAAGE
+349 PAE
-361 RPTAP
+361 RPVARP
-366 AAAGGLKIGAVRPNF
+366 AVNPNF
-381 YQTMQAE
+381 YQTMQAG
-388 EYRRQVSQP
+388 EYRRQAGAQP
-397 GQARL
+397 CTVL
-402 ASQIQYPTRASSAQ
+402 ASQVQYPTRTPKPVEPAMPPVEKAPSPITPPQ
-416 PSLGVQLQEQAPKRE
+416 PEPVVAPVNPAAK
-431 TKFDGLRSAEAAPA
+431 AEPEPAAIPKEPIPTPA
-445 EAVPEETGAP
+445 E
-455 ETARSPISGA
+455 
-465 LQSDEP
+465 
-471 KMSAMQGQTTPAAAT
+471 
-486 TAAQPQLQPPAP
+486 
-498 AVQPALQPQPD
+498 
-509 GQSTPQGREADD
+509 
-521 TPEQLELPLQTRDYR
+521 PEQLALDLPEQTFR

-542 NSYFIVEQNDNV
+542 DSYLIAEQGESV

-565 VLFEKLKAE
+565 ILFEKLKAE

-579 SQQLVAPLSA
+579 SQELMAPVSA

-595 SVIVLENT
+595 AATVLENT
-603 EILEKCGFEVSDFGD
+603 EILGKCGFEVADFGD

-624 QIPCDVDEKDAIS
+624 QIPCDVDEKDAVS
-637 LLQELSADLLSGKT
+637 LLQELAADLLAGKT
-651 LDPGTLRDNMLH
+651 LAPETLRDNLLH

-671 KAGWHTEPA
+671 KAGWHTEGA
-680 EADHLVREI
+680 EAAHLVAEI

-702 PVCIELSKKRLESQF
+702 PVCIELTKAQLERQF
-717 KRT
+717 KRS

>member
-41 TQITVELQN
+41 TQITVEVQN

-56 RITDNGCGISP
+56 RVTDNGCGIAP

-80 KIRTREDLAAI
+80 KIRTKEDLAAI
-91 STLGFRG
+91 GTLGFRG

-114 HADGCEGTSLHL
+114 KTAEADGVSLHL
-126 EGGVLTAQQPAGCPR
+126 EGGVVTSQQPAGCPQ
-141 GTTIIVRDL
+141 GTTILVRDL
-150 FYNTPARM
+150 FFNTPARM
-158 KFMKSDAA
+158 KFMKSDSA

-172 AVVQQQALAHPAIS
+172 AVVQQQALAHPEIS
-186 FRLIRDGETQFQTP
+186 FRLIRDGETQLQTS
-200 GDGERLSAVYTVFGR
+200 GDGERLAAIYTVFGR
-215 ELAKNMLAVNGAWE
+215 ELAKNMLAVNGTWE
-229 KFRVTGYVS
+229 KFHVTGYITK
-238 RPTATRGNRALQYF
+238 PTATRGNRALQYF

-273 NQRMV
+273 NQMMT

-287 LTMPLEAVDVN
+287 LQMPLEAVDVN

-306 KFLNERAAF
+306 KFLNERAVF
-315 DAVHYAVLSTLS
+315 DAVHYAALSTLS
-327 NASGRAALNL
+327 NASGRVAMQMP
-337 GKPSAEEATPAR
+337 KSPAPD
-349 AAQPSAAPAAGE
+349 AQPAAPQQTARPAE
-361 RPTAP
+361 RPAARP
-366 AAAGGLKIGAVRPNF
+366 AVNPNF
-381 YQTMQAE
+381 YQTMQAG
-388 EYRRQVSQP
+388 EYRRQAGAQP
-397 GQARL
+397 RTVL
-402 ASQIQYPTRASSAQ
+402 ASQVQYPTRTPKPVEPAMPPVEKAPSPIAPPQ
-416 PSLGVQLQEQAPKRE
+416 PEPVVTPVKPAAKAEPEPAAIPKEPAP
-431 TKFDGLRSAEAAPA
+431 APA
-445 EAVPEETGAP
+445 E
-455 ETARSPISGA
+455 
-465 LQSDEP
+465 
-471 KMSAMQGQTTPAAAT
+471 
-486 TAAQPQLQPPAP
+486 
-498 AVQPALQPQPD
+498 
-509 GQSTPQGREADD
+509 
-521 TPEQLELPLQTRDYR
+521 PEQLALDLPEQTFR

-542 NSYFIVEQNDNV
+542 DSYLIAEQGESV

-565 VLFEKLKAE
+565 ILFEKLKVE

-579 SQQLVAPLSA
+579 SQELMAPVSA

-595 SVIVLENT
+595 AATVLENT
-603 EILEKCGFEVSDFGD
+603 EILGKCGFEVADFGD

-624 QIPCDVDEKDAIS
+624 QIPCDVDEKDAVS
-637 LLQELSADLLSGKT
+637 LLQELAADLLAGKT
-651 LDPGTLRDNMLH
+651 LAPETLRDNLLH

-671 KAGWHTEPA
+671 KAGWHTEGA
-680 EADHLVREI
+680 EAAHLVAEI

-702 PVCIELSKKRLESQF
+702 PVCIELTKSQLERQF
-717 KRT
+717 KRS

>member
-1 MPHIIQLDR
+1 MPHIVQLDR

-41 TQITVELQN
+41 TQITVEVQN

-56 RITDNGCGISP
+56 RVTDNGCGIAP

-80 KIRTREDLAAI
+80 KIRTKEDLAAI
-91 STLGFRG
+91 GTLGFRG

-114 HADGCEGTSLHL
+114 KTAEAEGVSLHL
-126 EGGVLTAQQPAGCPR
+126 EGGVVTSQQPAGCPQ
-141 GTTIIVRDL
+141 GTTILVRDL
-150 FYNTPARM
+150 FFNTPARM
-158 KFMKSDAA
+158 KFMKSDSA

-172 AVVQQQALAHPAIS
+172 AVVQQQALAHPDIS
-186 FRLIRDGETQFQTP
+186 FRLIRDGETQLQTS
-200 GDGERLSAVYTVFGR
+200 GDGERLAAIYTVFGR
-215 ELAKNMLAVNGAWE
+215 ELAKNMLAVNGTWE
-229 KFRVTGYVS
+229 KFHVTGYITK
-238 RPTATRGNRALQYF
+238 PTATRGNRALQYF

-273 NQRMV
+273 NQMMT

-287 LTMPLEAVDVN
+287 LQMPLEAVDVN

-306 KFLNERAAF
+306 KFLNERAVF
-315 DAVHYAVLSTLS
+315 DAVHYAALSTLS
-327 NASGRAALNL
+327 NASGRVAMQMP
-337 GKPSAEEATPAR
+337 KSPAPD
-349 AAQPSAAPAAGE
+349 AQPAAPQQTARPAE
-361 RPTAP
+361 RPAARP
-366 AAAGGLKIGAVRPNF
+366 AVNPNF
-381 YQTMQAE
+381 YQTMQAG
-388 EYRRQVSQP
+388 EYRRQAGAQP
-397 GQARL
+397 RTVL
-402 ASQIQYPTRASSAQ
+402 ASQVQYPTRTPKPVEPAMPPVEKAPSPIAPPQ
-416 PSLGVQLQEQAPKRE
+416 PEPVVAPVKPAA
-431 TKFDGLRSAEAAPA
+431 KAEPEPAAIPKEPIPTPA
-445 EAVPEETGAP
+445 E
-455 ETARSPISGA
+455 
-465 LQSDEP
+465 
-471 KMSAMQGQTTPAAAT
+471 
-486 TAAQPQLQPPAP
+486 
-498 AVQPALQPQPD
+498 
-509 GQSTPQGREADD
+509 
-521 TPEQLELPLQTRDYR
+521 PEQLALDLPEQTFR

-542 NSYFIVEQNDNV
+542 DSYLIAEQGESV

-565 VLFEKLKAE
+565 ILFEKLKAE

-579 SQQLVAPLSA
+579 SQELMAPVSA

-595 SVIVLENT
+595 AATVLENT
-603 EILEKCGFEVSDFGD
+603 EILGKCGFEVADFGD

-624 QIPCDVDEKDAIS
+624 QIPCDVDEKDAVS
-637 LLQELSADLLSGKT
+637 LLQELAADLLAGKT
-651 LDPGTLRDNMLH
+651 LAPETLRDNLLH

-671 KAGWHTEPA
+671 KAGWHTEGA
-680 EADHLVREI
+680 EAAHLVAEI

-702 PVCIELSKKRLESQF
+702 PVCIELTKSQLERQF
-717 KRT
+717 KRS

>member
-41 TQITVELQN
+41 TQITVEVQN

-56 RITDNGCGISP
+56 RVTDNGCGIAP

-80 KIRTREDLAAI
+80 KIRTKEDLAAI
-91 STLGFRG
+91 GTLGFRG

-114 HADGCEGTSLHL
+114 KTAEAEGVSLHL
-126 EGGVLTAQQPAGCPR
+126 EGGVVTSQQPAGCPQ
-141 GTTIIVRDL
+141 GTTILVRDL
-150 FYNTPARM
+150 FFNTPARM
-158 KFMKSDAA
+158 KFMKSDSA

-172 AVVQQQALAHPAIS
+172 AVVQQQALAHPEIS
-186 FRLIRDGETQFQTP
+186 FRLIRDGETQLQTS
-200 GDGERLSAVYTVFGR
+200 GDGERLAAIYTVFGR
-215 ELAKNMLAVNGAWE
+215 ELAKNMLAVNGTWE
-229 KFRVTGYVS
+229 KFHVTGYITK
-238 RPTATRGNRALQYF
+238 PTATRGNRALQYF

-273 NQRMV
+273 NQMMT

-287 LTMPLEAVDVN
+287 LQMPLEAVDVN

-306 KFLNERAAF
+306 KFLNERAVF
-315 DAVHYAVLSTLS
+315 DAVHYAALSTLS
-327 NASGRAALNL
+327 NASGRVAMQMP
-337 GKPSAEEATPAR
+337 KSPAPD
-349 AAQPSAAPAAGE
+349 AQPAAPQQTARPAE
-361 RPTAP
+361 RPAARP
-366 AAAGGLKIGAVRPNF
+366 AVNPNF
-381 YQTMQAE
+381 YQTMQAG
-388 EYRRQVSQP
+388 EYRRQAGAQP
-397 GQARL
+397 RTVL
-402 ASQIQYPTRASSAQ
+402 ASQVQYPTRTPKPVEPAMPPVEKAPSPIAPPQ
-416 PSLGVQLQEQAPKRE
+416 PEPVVAPVKPAA
-431 TKFDGLRSAEAAPA
+431 KAEPEPAAIPKEPIPTPA
-445 EAVPEETGAP
+445 E
-455 ETARSPISGA
+455 
-465 LQSDEP
+465 
-471 KMSAMQGQTTPAAAT
+471 
-486 TAAQPQLQPPAP
+486 
-498 AVQPALQPQPD
+498 
-509 GQSTPQGREADD
+509 
-521 TPEQLELPLQTRDYR
+521 PEQLALDLPEQTFR

-542 NSYFIVEQNDNV
+542 DSYLIAEQGESV

-565 VLFEKLKAE
+565 ILFEKLKAE

-579 SQQLVAPLSA
+579 SQELMAPVSA

-595 SVIVLENT
+595 AATVLENT
-603 EILEKCGFEVSDFGD
+603 EILGKCGFEVADFGD

-624 QIPCDVDEKDAIS
+624 QIPCDVDEKDAVS
-637 LLQELSADLLSGKT
+637 LLQELAADLLAGKT
-651 LDPGTLRDNMLH
+651 LAPETLRDNLLH

-671 KAGWHTEPA
+671 KAGWHTEGA
-680 EADHLVREI
+680 EAAHLVAEI

-702 PVCIELSKKRLESQF
+702 PVCIELTKSQIERQF
-717 KRT
+717 KRR

>member
-1 MPHIIQLDR
+1 MPHIVQLDR

-41 TQITVELQN
+41 TQITVEVQN

-56 RITDNGCGISP
+56 RVTDNGCGIAP

-80 KIRTREDLAAI
+80 KIRTKEDLAAI
-91 STLGFRG
+91 GTLGFRG

-114 HADGCEGTSLHL
+114 KTAEAEGVSLHL
-126 EGGVLTAQQPAGCPR
+126 EGGVVTSQQPAGCPQ
-141 GTTIIVRDL
+141 GTTILVRDL
-150 FYNTPARM
+150 FFNTPARM
-158 KFMKSDAA
+158 KFMKSDSA

-172 AVVQQQALAHPAIS
+172 AVVQQQALAHPEIS
-186 FRLIRDGETQFQTP
+186 FRLIRDGETQLQTS
-200 GDGERLSAVYTVFGR
+200 GDGERLAAIYTVFGR
-215 ELAKNMLAVNGAWE
+215 ELAKNMLAVNGTWE
-229 KFRVTGYVS
+229 KFHVTGYITK
-238 RPTATRGNRALQYF
+238 PTATRGNRALQYF

-273 NQRMV
+273 NQMMT

-287 LTMPLEAVDVN
+287 LQMPLEAVDVN

-306 KFLNERAAF
+306 KFLNERAVF
-315 DAVHYAVLSTLS
+315 DAVHYAALSTLS
-327 NASGRAALNL
+327 NASGRVAMQMPKSPALD
-337 GKPSAEEATPAR
+337 
-349 AAQPSAAPAAGE
+349 AQPAAPQQTARPAE
-361 RPTAP
+361 RPAARP
-366 AAAGGLKIGAVRPNF
+366 AVNPNF
-381 YQTMQAE
+381 YQTMQAG
-388 EYRRQVSQP
+388 EYRRQAGAQP
-397 GQARL
+397 RTVL
-402 ASQIQYPTRASSAQ
+402 ASQVQYPTRTPKPVEPAMPPVEKAPSPIAPPQ
-416 PSLGVQLQEQAPKRE
+416 PESVVAPVKPAA
-431 TKFDGLRSAEAAPA
+431 KAEPEPAAIPKEPIPTPA
-445 EAVPEETGAP
+445 E
-455 ETARSPISGA
+455 
-465 LQSDEP
+465 
-471 KMSAMQGQTTPAAAT
+471 
-486 TAAQPQLQPPAP
+486 
-498 AVQPALQPQPD
+498 
-509 GQSTPQGREADD
+509 
-521 TPEQLELPLQTRDYR
+521 PEQLALDLPEQTFR

-542 NSYFIVEQNDNV
+542 DSYLIAEQGESV

-565 VLFEKLKAE
+565 ILFEKLKAE

-579 SQQLVAPLSA
+579 SQELMAPVSA

-595 SVIVLENT
+595 AATVLENT
-603 EILEKCGFEVSDFGD
+603 EILGKCGFEVADFGD

-624 QIPCDVDEKDAIS
+624 QIPCDVDEKDAVS
-637 LLQELSADLLSGKT
+637 LLQELAADLLAGKT
-651 LDPGTLRDNMLH
+651 LAPETLRDNLLH

-671 KAGWHTEPA
+671 KAGWHTEGA
-680 EADHLVREI
+680 EAAHLVAEI

-702 PVCIELSKKRLESQF
+702 PVCIELTKSQLERQF
-717 KRT
+717 KRS

>member
-41 TQITVELQN
+41 TQITVEVQN

-56 RITDNGCGISP
+56 RVTDNGCGIAP

-80 KIRTREDLAAI
+80 KIRTKEDLAAI
-91 STLGFRG
+91 GTLGFRG

-114 HADGCEGTSLHL
+114 KTAEAEGVSLHL
-126 EGGVLTAQQPAGCPR
+126 EGGVVTSQQPAGCPQ
-141 GTTIIVRDL
+141 GTTILVRDL
-150 FYNTPARM
+150 FFNTPARM
-158 KFMKSDAA
+158 KFMKSDSA

-172 AVVQQQALAHPAIS
+172 AVVQQQALAHPEIS
-186 FRLIRDGETQFQTP
+186 FRLIRDGETQLQTS
-200 GDGERLSAVYTVFGR
+200 GDGERLAAIYTVFGR
-215 ELAKNMLAVNGAWE
+215 ELAKNMLAVNGTWE
-229 KFRVTGYVS
+229 KFHVTGYITK
-238 RPTATRGNRALQYF
+238 PTATRGNRALQYF

-273 NQRMV
+273 NQMMT

-287 LTMPLEAVDVN
+287 LQMPLEAVDVN

-306 KFLNERAAF
+306 KFLNERAVF
-315 DAVHYAVLSTLS
+315 DAVHYAALSTLS
-327 NASGRAALNL
+327 NASGRVAMQMP
-337 GKPSAEEATPAR
+337 KSPAPD
-349 AAQPSAAPAAGE
+349 AQPAAPQQTARPAE
-361 RPTAP
+361 RPAARP
-366 AAAGGLKIGAVRPNF
+366 AVNPNF
-381 YQTMQAE
+381 YQTMQAG
-388 EYRRQVSQP
+388 EYRRQAGAQP
-397 GQARL
+397 RTVL
-402 ASQIQYPTRASSAQ
+402 ASQVQYPTQTPKPVEPAMPPVEKAPSPIAPPQ
-416 PSLGVQLQEQAPKRE
+416 PEPVVAPVKPAA
-431 TKFDGLRSAEAAPA
+431 KAEPEPAAIPKEPIPTPA
-445 EAVPEETGAP
+445 E
-455 ETARSPISGA
+455 
-465 LQSDEP
+465 
-471 KMSAMQGQTTPAAAT
+471 
-486 TAAQPQLQPPAP
+486 
-498 AVQPALQPQPD
+498 
-509 GQSTPQGREADD
+509 
-521 TPEQLELPLQTRDYR
+521 PEQLALDLPEQTFR

-542 NSYFIVEQNDNV
+542 DSYLIAEQGESV

-565 VLFEKLKAE
+565 ILFEKLKAE
-574 DHPIV
+574 EHPIV
-579 SQQLVAPLSA
+579 SQELMAPVSA

-595 SVIVLENT
+595 AATVLENT
-603 EILEKCGFEVSDFGD
+603 EILGKCGFEVADFGD

-624 QIPCDVDEKDAIS
+624 QIPCDVDEKDAVS
-637 LLQELSADLLSGKT
+637 LLQELAADLLAGKT
-651 LDPGTLRDNMLH
+651 LAPETLRDNLLH

-671 KAGWHTEPA
+671 KAGWHTEGA
-680 EADHLVREI
+680 EAAHLVAEI

-702 PVCIELSKKRLESQF
+702 PVCIELTKSQLERQF
-717 KRT
+717 KRS

>member
-41 TQITVELQN
+41 TQITVEVQN

-56 RITDNGCGISP
+56 RVTDNGCGIAP

-80 KIRTREDLAAI
+80 KIRTKEDLAAI
-91 STLGFRG
+91 GTLGFRG

-114 HADGCEGTSLHL
+114 KTAEADGVSLHL
-126 EGGVLTAQQPAGCPR
+126 EGGVVTSQQPAGCPQ
-141 GTTIIVRDL
+141 GTTILVRDL
-150 FYNTPARM
+150 FFNTPARM
-158 KFMKSDAA
+158 KFMKSDSA

-172 AVVQQQALAHPAIS
+172 AVVQQQALAHPEIS
-186 FRLIRDGETQFQTP
+186 FRLIRDGETQLQTS
-200 GDGERLSAVYTVFGR
+200 GDGERLAAIYTVFGR
-215 ELAKNMLAVNGAWE
+215 ELAKNMLAVNGTWE
-229 KFRVTGYVS
+229 KFHVTGYITK
-238 RPTATRGNRALQYF
+238 PTATRGNRALQYF

-273 NQRMV
+273 NQMMT

-287 LTMPLEAVDVN
+287 LQMPLEAVDVN

-306 KFLNERAAF
+306 KFLNERAVF
-315 DAVHYAVLSTLS
+315 DAVHYAALSTLS
-327 NASGRAALNL
+327 NASGRVAMQMPKSPALD
-337 GKPSAEEATPAR
+337 
-349 AAQPSAAPAAGE
+349 AQPAAPQQTARPAE
-361 RPTAP
+361 RPAARP
-366 AAAGGLKIGAVRPNF
+366 AVNPNF
-381 YQTMQAE
+381 YQTMQAG
-388 EYRRQVSQP
+388 EYRRQAGAQP
-397 GQARL
+397 RTVL
-402 ASQIQYPTRASSAQ
+402 ASQVQYPTRTPKPVEPAMPPVEKAPSPIAPPQ
-416 PSLGVQLQEQAPKRE
+416 PEPVVAPVKPAA
-431 TKFDGLRSAEAAPA
+431 KAEPEPAAIPKEPIPTPA
-445 EAVPEETGAP
+445 E
-455 ETARSPISGA
+455 
-465 LQSDEP
+465 
-471 KMSAMQGQTTPAAAT
+471 
-486 TAAQPQLQPPAP
+486 
-498 AVQPALQPQPD
+498 
-509 GQSTPQGREADD
+509 
-521 TPEQLELPLQTRDYR
+521 PEQLALDLPEQTFR

-542 NSYFIVEQNDNV
+542 DSYLIAEQGESV

-565 VLFEKLKAE
+565 ILFEKLKAE

-579 SQQLVAPLSA
+579 SQELMAPVSA

-595 SVIVLENT
+595 AATVLENT
-603 EILEKCGFEVSDFGD
+603 EILGKCGFEVADFGD

-624 QIPCDVDEKDAIS
+624 QIPCDVDEKDAVS
-637 LLQELSADLLSGKT
+637 LLQELAADLLAGKT
-651 LDPGTLRDNMLH
+651 LAPETLRDNLLH

-671 KAGWHTEPA
+671 KAGWHTEGA
-680 EADHLVREI
+680 EAAHLVAEI

-702 PVCIELSKKRLESQF
+702 PVCIELTKSQLERQF
-717 KRT
+717 KRS

>member
-41 TQITVELQN
+41 TQITVEVQN

-56 RITDNGCGISP
+56 RVTDNGCGIAP

-80 KIRTREDLAAI
+80 KIRTKEDLAAI
-91 STLGFRG
+91 GTLGFRG

-114 HADGCEGTSLHL
+114 KTAEADGVSLHL
-126 EGGVLTAQQPAGCPR
+126 EGGVVTSQQPAGCPQ
-141 GTTIIVRDL
+141 GTTILVRDL
-150 FYNTPARM
+150 FFNTPARM
-158 KFMKSDAA
+158 KFMKSDSA

-172 AVVQQQALAHPAIS
+172 AVVQQQALAHPEIS
-186 FRLIRDGETQFQTP
+186 FRLIRDGETQLQTS
-200 GDGERLSAVYTVFGR
+200 GDGERLAAIYTVFGR
-215 ELAKNMLAVNGAWE
+215 ELAKNMLAVNGTWE
-229 KFRVTGYVS
+229 KFHVTGYITK
-238 RPTATRGNRALQYF
+238 PTATRGNRALQYF

-273 NQRMV
+273 NQMMT

-287 LTMPLEAVDVN
+287 LQMPLEAVDVN

-306 KFLNERAAF
+306 KFLNERAVF
-315 DAVHYAVLSTLS
+315 DAVHYAALSTLS
-327 NASGRAALNL
+327 NASGRVAMQMP
-337 GKPSAEEATPAR
+337 KSPAPD
-349 AAQPSAAPAAGE
+349 AQPAAPQQTARPAE
-361 RPTAP
+361 RPAARP
-366 AAAGGLKIGAVRPNF
+366 AVNPNF
-381 YQTMQAE
+381 YQTMQAG
-388 EYRRQVSQP
+388 EYRRQAGAQP
-397 GQARL
+397 RTVL
-402 ASQIQYPTRASSAQ
+402 ASQVQYPTRTPKPVEPAMPPVEKAPSPIAPPQ
-416 PSLGVQLQEQAPKRE
+416 PEPVVAPVKPAA
-431 TKFDGLRSAEAAPA
+431 KAELEPAAIPKEPAPAPA
-445 EAVPEETGAP
+445 E
-455 ETARSPISGA
+455 
-465 LQSDEP
+465 
-471 KMSAMQGQTTPAAAT
+471 
-486 TAAQPQLQPPAP
+486 
-498 AVQPALQPQPD
+498 
-509 GQSTPQGREADD
+509 
-521 TPEQLELPLQTRDYR
+521 PEQLALDLPEQTFR

-542 NSYFIVEQNDNV
+542 DSYLIAEQGESV

-565 VLFEKLKAE
+565 ILFEKLKAE

-579 SQQLVAPLSA
+579 SQELMAPVSA

-595 SVIVLENT
+595 AATVLENT
-603 EILEKCGFEVSDFGD
+603 EILGKCGFEVADFGD

-624 QIPCDVDEKDAIS
+624 QIPCDVDEKDAVS
-637 LLQELSADLLSGKT
+637 LLQELAADLLAGKT
-651 LDPGTLRDNMLH
+651 LAPETLRDNLLH

-671 KAGWHTEPA
+671 KAGWHTEGA
-680 EADHLVREI
+680 EAAHLVAEI

-702 PVCIELSKKRLESQF
+702 PVCIELTKSQLERQF
-717 KRT
+717 KRS

>member
-41 TQITVELQN
+41 TQITVEVQN

-56 RITDNGCGISP
+56 RVTDNGCGIAP

-80 KIRTREDLAAI
+80 KIRTKEDLAAI
-91 STLGFRG
+91 GTLGFRG

-114 HADGCEGTSLHL
+114 KTAEAEGVSLHL
-126 EGGVLTAQQPAGCPR
+126 EGGVVTSQQPAGCPQ
-141 GTTIIVRDL
+141 GTTILVRDL
-150 FYNTPARM
+150 FFNTPARM
-158 KFMKSDAA
+158 KFMKSDSA

-172 AVVQQQALAHPAIS
+172 AVVQQQALAHPEIS
-186 FRLIRDGETQFQTP
+186 FRLIRDGETQLQTS
-200 GDGERLSAVYTVFGR
+200 GDGERLAAIYTVFGR
-215 ELAKNMLAVNGAWE
+215 ELAKNMLAVNGTWE
-229 KFRVTGYVS
+229 KFHVTGYITK
-238 RPTATRGNRALQYF
+238 PTATRGNRALQYF

-273 NQRMV
+273 NQMMT

-287 LTMPLEAVDVN
+287 LQMPLEAVDVN

-306 KFLNERAAF
+306 KFLNERAVF
-315 DAVHYAVLSTLS
+315 DAVHYAALSTLS
-327 NASGRAALNL
+327 NASGRVAMQMP
-337 GKPSAEEATPAR
+337 KSPAPD
-349 AAQPSAAPAAGE
+349 AQPAAPQQTARPAE
-361 RPTAP
+361 RPAARP
-366 AAAGGLKIGAVRPNF
+366 AVNPNF
-381 YQTMQAE
+381 YQTMQAG
-388 EYRRQVSQP
+388 EYRRQAGAQP
-397 GQARL
+397 RTVL
-402 ASQIQYPTRASSAQ
+402 ASQVQYPTRTPKPVEPAMPPVEKAPSPIAPPQ
-416 PSLGVQLQEQAPKRE
+416 PEPVVTPVKPAAKAEPEPAAIPKEPAP
-431 TKFDGLRSAEAAPA
+431 APA
-445 EAVPEETGAP
+445 E
-455 ETARSPISGA
+455 
-465 LQSDEP
+465 
-471 KMSAMQGQTTPAAAT
+471 
-486 TAAQPQLQPPAP
+486 
-498 AVQPALQPQPD
+498 
-509 GQSTPQGREADD
+509 
-521 TPEQLELPLQTRDYR
+521 PEQLALDLPEQTFR

-542 NSYFIVEQNDNV
+542 DSYLIAEQGESV

-565 VLFEKLKAE
+565 ILFEKLKAE

-579 SQQLVAPLSA
+579 SQELMAPVSA

-595 SVIVLENT
+595 AATVLENT
-603 EILEKCGFEVSDFGD
+603 EILGKCGFEVADFGD

-624 QIPCDVDEKDAIS
+624 QIPCDVDEKDAVS
-637 LLQELSADLLSGKT
+637 LLQELAADLLAGKT
-651 LDPGTLRDNMLH
+651 LAPETLRDNLLH

-671 KAGWHTEPA
+671 KAGWHTEGA
-680 EADHLVREI
+680 EAAHLVAEI

-702 PVCIELSKKRLESQF
+702 PVCIELTKSQLERQF
-717 KRT
+717 KRS

>member
-41 TQITVELQN
+41 TQITVEVQN

-56 RITDNGCGISP
+56 RVTDNGCGIAP

-80 KIRTREDLAAI
+80 KIRTKEDLAAI
-91 STLGFRG
+91 GTLGFRG

-114 HADGCEGTSLHL
+114 KTAEAEGVSLHL
-126 EGGVLTAQQPAGCPR
+126 EGGVVTSQQPAGCPQ
-141 GTTIIVRDL
+141 GTTILVRDL
-150 FYNTPARM
+150 FFNTPARM
-158 KFMKSDAA
+158 KFMKSDSA

-172 AVVQQQALAHPAIS
+172 AVVQQQALAHPEIS
-186 FRLIRDGETQFQTP
+186 FRLIRDGETQLQTS
-200 GDGERLSAVYTVFGR
+200 GDGERLAAIYTVFGR
-215 ELAKNMLAVNGAWE
+215 ELAKNMLAVNGTWE
-229 KFRVTGYVS
+229 KFHVTGYITK
-238 RPTATRGNRALQYF
+238 PTATRGNRALQYF

-273 NQRMV
+273 NQMMT

-287 LTMPLEAVDVN
+287 LQMPLEAVDVN

-306 KFLNERAAF
+306 KFLNERAVF
-315 DAVHYAVLSTLS
+315 DAVHYAALSTLS
-327 NASGRAALNL
+327 NASGRVAMQMP
-337 GKPSAEEATPAR
+337 KSPAPD
-349 AAQPSAAPAAGE
+349 AQPAAPQQTARPAE
-361 RPTAP
+361 RPAARP
-366 AAAGGLKIGAVRPNF
+366 AVNPNF
-381 YQTMQAE
+381 YQTMQAG
-388 EYRRQVSQP
+388 EYRRQAGVQP
-397 GQARL
+397 RTVL
-402 ASQIQYPTRASSAQ
+402 ASQVQYPTRTPKPVEPAMPPVEKAPSPIAPPQ
-416 PSLGVQLQEQAPKRE
+416 PEPVVAPVKPAVNTE
-431 TKFDGLRSAEAAPA
+431 PKPAPVEKPAPA
-445 EAVPEETGAP
+445 E
-455 ETARSPISGA
+455 
-465 LQSDEP
+465 
-471 KMSAMQGQTTPAAAT
+471 
-486 TAAQPQLQPPAP
+486 
-498 AVQPALQPQPD
+498 
-509 GQSTPQGREADD
+509 
-521 TPEQLELPLQTRDYR
+521 PEQLALDLPEQTFR

-542 NSYFIVEQNDNV
+542 DSYLIAEQGESV

-565 VLFEKLKAE
+565 ILFEKLKAE
-574 DHPIV
+574 EHPIV
-579 SQQLVAPLSA
+579 SQELMAPVSA

-595 SVIVLENT
+595 AATVLENT
-603 EILEKCGFEVSDFGD
+603 EILGKCGFEVADFGD

-624 QIPCDVDEKDAIS
+624 QIPCDVDEKDAVS
-637 LLQELSADLLSGKT
+637 LLQELAADLLAGKT
-651 LDPGTLRDNMLH
+651 LAPETLRDNLLH

-671 KAGWHTEPA
+671 KAGWHTEGA
-680 EADHLVREI
+680 EAAHLMAEI

-702 PVCIELSKKRLESQF
+702 PVCIELTKSQLERQF
-717 KRT
+717 KRS

>member
-41 TQITVELQN
+41 TQITVEVQN

-56 RITDNGCGISP
+56 RVTDNGCGIAP

-80 KIRTREDLAAI
+80 KIRTKEDLAAI
-91 STLGFRG
+91 GTLGFRG

-114 HADGCEGTSLHL
+114 KTAEAEGVSLHL
-126 EGGVLTAQQPAGCPR
+126 EGGVVTSQQPAGCPQ
-141 GTTIIVRDL
+141 GTTILVRDL
-150 FYNTPARM
+150 FFNTPARM
-158 KFMKSDAA
+158 KFMKSDSA

-172 AVVQQQALAHPAIS
+172 AVVQQQALAHPEIS
-186 FRLIRDGETQFQTP
+186 FRLIRDGETQLQTS
-200 GDGERLSAVYTVFGR
+200 GDGERLAAIYTVFGR
-215 ELAKNMLAVNGAWE
+215 ELAKNMLAVNGTWE
-229 KFRVTGYVS
+229 KFHVTGYITK
-238 RPTATRGNRALQYF
+238 PTATRGNRALQYF

-273 NQRMV
+273 NQMMT

-287 LTMPLEAVDVN
+287 LQMPLEAVDVN

-306 KFLNERAAF
+306 KFLNERAVF
-315 DAVHYAVLSTLS
+315 DAVHYAALSTLS
-327 NASGRAALNL
+327 NASGRVAMQMP
-337 GKPSAEEATPAR
+337 KSPAPD
-349 AAQPSAAPAAGE
+349 AQPAAPQQTARPAE
-361 RPTAP
+361 RPAARP
-366 AAAGGLKIGAVRPNF
+366 AVNPNF
-381 YQTMQAE
+381 YQTMQAG
-388 EYRRQVSQP
+388 EYRRQAGAQP
-397 GQARL
+397 RTVL
-402 ASQIQYPTRASSAQ
+402 ASQVQYPTRTPKPVEPAMPPVEKAPSPIAPPQ
-416 PSLGVQLQEQAPKRE
+416 PEPVVAPVKPAA
-431 TKFDGLRSAEAAPA
+431 KAELEPAAIPKEPAPAPA
-445 EAVPEETGAP
+445 E
-455 ETARSPISGA
+455 
-465 LQSDEP
+465 
-471 KMSAMQGQTTPAAAT
+471 
-486 TAAQPQLQPPAP
+486 
-498 AVQPALQPQPD
+498 
-509 GQSTPQGREADD
+509 
-521 TPEQLELPLQTRDYR
+521 PEQLALDLPEQTFR

-542 NSYFIVEQNDNV
+542 DSYLIAEQGESV

-565 VLFEKLKAE
+565 ILFEKLKAE

-579 SQQLVAPLSA
+579 SQELMAPVSA

-595 SVIVLENT
+595 AATVLENT
-603 EILEKCGFEVSDFGD
+603 EILGKCGFEVADFGD

-624 QIPCDVDEKDAIS
+624 QIPCDVDEKDAVS
-637 LLQELSADLLSGKT
+637 LLQELAADLLAGKT
-651 LDPGTLRDNMLH
+651 LAPETLRDNLLH

-671 KAGWHTEPA
+671 KAGWHTEGA
-680 EADHLVREI
+680 EAAHLVAEI

-702 PVCIELSKKRLESQF
+702 PVCIELTKSQLERQF
-717 KRT
+717 KRS

>member
-41 TQITVELQN
+41 TQITVEVQN

-56 RITDNGCGISP
+56 RVTDNGCGIAP

-80 KIRTREDLAAI
+80 KIRTKEDLAAI
-91 STLGFRG
+91 GTLGFRG

-114 HADGCEGTSLHL
+114 KTAEAEGVSLHL
-126 EGGVLTAQQPAGCPR
+126 EGGVVTSQQPAGCPQ
-141 GTTIIVRDL
+141 GTTILVRDL
-150 FYNTPARM
+150 FFNTPARM
-158 KFMKSDAA
+158 KFMNSDSA

-172 AVVQQQALAHPAIS
+172 AVVQQQALAHPEIS
-186 FRLIRDGETQFQTP
+186 FRLIRDGETQLQTS
-200 GDGERLSAVYTVFGR
+200 GDGERLAAIYTVFGR
-215 ELAKNMLAVNGAWE
+215 ELAKNMLAVNGTWE
-229 KFRVTGYVS
+229 KFHVTGYITK
-238 RPTATRGNRALQYF
+238 PTATRGNRALQYF

-273 NQRMV
+273 NQMMT

-287 LTMPLEAVDVN
+287 LQMPLEAVDVN

-306 KFLNERAAF
+306 KFLNERAVF
-315 DAVHYAVLSTLS
+315 DAVHYAALSTLS
-327 NASGRAALNL
+327 NASGRVAMQMP
-337 GKPSAEEATPAR
+337 KSPAPD
-349 AAQPSAAPAAGE
+349 AQPAAPQQTARPAE
-361 RPTAP
+361 RPAARP
-366 AAAGGLKIGAVRPNF
+366 AVNPNF
-381 YQTMQAE
+381 YQTMQAG
-388 EYRRQVSQP
+388 EYRRQAGAQP
-397 GQARL
+397 RTVL
-402 ASQIQYPTRASSAQ
+402 ASQVQYPTRTPKPVEPAMPPVEKASSPIAPPQ
-416 PSLGVQLQEQAPKRE
+416 PEPVVAPVKPAA
-431 TKFDGLRSAEAAPA
+431 KAEPEPAAIPKEPIPTPA
-445 EAVPEETGAP
+445 E
-455 ETARSPISGA
+455 
-465 LQSDEP
+465 
-471 KMSAMQGQTTPAAAT
+471 
-486 TAAQPQLQPPAP
+486 
-498 AVQPALQPQPD
+498 
-509 GQSTPQGREADD
+509 
-521 TPEQLELPLQTRDYR
+521 PEQLALDLPEQTFR

-542 NSYFIVEQNDNV
+542 DSYLIAEQGESV

-565 VLFEKLKAE
+565 ILFEKLKAE

-579 SQQLVAPLSA
+579 SQELMAPVSA

-595 SVIVLENT
+595 AATVLENT
-603 EILEKCGFEVSDFGD
+603 EILGKCGFEVADFGD

-624 QIPCDVDEKDAIS
+624 QIPCDVDEKDAVS
-637 LLQELSADLLSGKT
+637 LLQELAADLLAGKT
-651 LDPGTLRDNMLH
+651 LAPETLRDNLLH

-671 KAGWHTEPA
+671 KAGWHTEGA
-680 EADHLVREI
+680 EAAHLVAEI

-702 PVCIELSKKRLESQF
+702 PVCIELTKSQLERQF
-717 KRT
+717 KRS

>member
-41 TQITVELQN
+41 TQITVEVQN

-56 RITDNGCGISP
+56 RVTDNGCGIAP

-80 KIRTREDLAAI
+80 KIRTKEDLAAI
-91 STLGFRG
+91 GTLGFRG

-114 HADGCEGTSLHL
+114 KTAEAEGVSLHL
-126 EGGVLTAQQPAGCPR
+126 EGGVVTSQQPAGCPQ
-141 GTTIIVRDL
+141 GTTILVRDL
-150 FYNTPARM
+150 FFNTPARM
-158 KFMKSDAA
+158 KFMKSDSA

-172 AVVQQQALAHPAIS
+172 AVVQQQALAHPEIS
-186 FRLIRDGETQFQTP
+186 FRLIRDGETQMQTS
-200 GDGERLSAVYTVFGR
+200 GNGERLAAIYTVFGR
-215 ELAKNMLAVNGAWE
+215 ELAKNMLAVNGTWE
-229 KFRVTGYVS
+229 KFHVTGYITK
-238 RPTATRGNRALQYF
+238 PTATRGNRALQYF

-273 NQRMV
+273 NQMMT

-287 LTMPLEAVDVN
+287 LQMPLEAVDVN

-306 KFLNERAAF
+306 KFLNERAVF
-315 DAVHYAVLSTLS
+315 DAVHYAALSTLS
-327 NASGRAALNL
+327 NASGRVAMQMPKSPALD
-337 GKPSAEEATPAR
+337 
-349 AAQPSAAPAAGE
+349 AQPAAPQQTARPAE
-361 RPTAP
+361 RPAARP
-366 AAAGGLKIGAVRPNF
+366 AVNPNF
-381 YQTMQAE
+381 YQTMQAG
-388 EYRRQVSQP
+388 EYRRQAGAQP
-397 GQARL
+397 RTVL
-402 ASQIQYPTRASSAQ
+402 ASQVQYPTRTPKPVEPAMPPVEKAPSPIAPPQ
-416 PSLGVQLQEQAPKRE
+416 PEPVVAPVKPAA
-431 TKFDGLRSAEAAPA
+431 KAEPEPAAIPKEPIPTPA
-445 EAVPEETGAP
+445 E
-455 ETARSPISGA
+455 
-465 LQSDEP
+465 
-471 KMSAMQGQTTPAAAT
+471 
-486 TAAQPQLQPPAP
+486 
-498 AVQPALQPQPD
+498 
-509 GQSTPQGREADD
+509 
-521 TPEQLELPLQTRDYR
+521 PEQLALDLPEQTFR

-542 NSYFIVEQNDNV
+542 DSYLIAEQGESV

-565 VLFEKLKAE
+565 ILFEKLKAE

-579 SQQLVAPLSA
+579 SQELMAPVSA

-595 SVIVLENT
+595 AATVLENT
-603 EILEKCGFEVSDFGD
+603 EILGKCGFEVADFGD

-624 QIPCDVDEKDAIS
+624 QIPCDVDEKDAVS
-637 LLQELSADLLSGKT
+637 LLQELAADLLAGKT
-651 LDPGTLRDNMLH
+651 LAPETLRDNLLH

-671 KAGWHTEPA
+671 KAGWHTEGA
-680 EADHLVREI
+680 EAAHLVAEI

-702 PVCIELSKKRLESQF
+702 PVCIELTKSQLERQF
-717 KRT
+717 KRS

>member
-1 MPHIIQLDR
+1 MPHIVQLDR

-41 TQITVELQN
+41 TQITVEVQN

-56 RITDNGCGISP
+56 RVTDNGCGIAP

-80 KIRTREDLAAI
+80 KIRTKEDLAAI
-91 STLGFRG
+91 GTLGFRG

-114 HADGCEGTSLHL
+114 KTAEADGVSLHL
-126 EGGVLTAQQPAGCPR
+126 EGGVVTSQQPAGCPQ
-141 GTTIIVRDL
+141 GTTILVRDL
-150 FYNTPARM
+150 FFNTPARM
-158 KFMKSDAA
+158 KFMKSDSA

-172 AVVQQQALAHPAIS
+172 AVVQQQALAHPEIS
-186 FRLIRDGETQFQTP
+186 FRLIRDGETQLQTS
-200 GDGERLSAVYTVFGR
+200 GDGERLAAIYTVFGR
-215 ELAKNMLAVNGAWE
+215 ELAKNMLAVNGTWE
-229 KFRVTGYVS
+229 KFHVTGYITK
-238 RPTATRGNRALQYF
+238 PTATRGNRALQYF

-273 NQRMV
+273 NQMMT

-287 LTMPLEAVDVN
+287 LQMPLEAVDVN

-306 KFLNERAAF
+306 KFLNERAVF
-315 DAVHYAVLSTLS
+315 DAVHYAALSTLS
-327 NASGRAALNL
+327 NASGRVAMQMP
-337 GKPSAEEATPAR
+337 KSPAPD
-349 AAQPSAAPAAGE
+349 AQPAAPQQTARPAE
-361 RPTAP
+361 RPAARP
-366 AAAGGLKIGAVRPNF
+366 AVNPNF
-381 YQTMQAE
+381 YQTMQAG
-388 EYRRQVSQP
+388 EYRRQAGAQP
-397 GQARL
+397 RTVL
-402 ASQIQYPTRASSAQ
+402 ASQVQYPTRTPKPVEPAMPPVEKAPSPIAPPQ
-416 PSLGVQLQEQAPKRE
+416 PEPVVAPVKPAA
-431 TKFDGLRSAEAAPA
+431 KAEPEPAAIPKEPAPAPA
-445 EAVPEETGAP
+445 E
-455 ETARSPISGA
+455 
-465 LQSDEP
+465 
-471 KMSAMQGQTTPAAAT
+471 
-486 TAAQPQLQPPAP
+486 
-498 AVQPALQPQPD
+498 
-509 GQSTPQGREADD
+509 
-521 TPEQLELPLQTRDYR
+521 PEQLALDLPEQTFR

-542 NSYFIVEQNDNV
+542 DSYLIAEQGESV

-565 VLFEKLKAE
+565 ILFEKLKAE

-579 SQQLVAPLSA
+579 SQELMAPVSA

-595 SVIVLENT
+595 AATVLENT
-603 EILEKCGFEVSDFGD
+603 EILGKCGFEVADFGD

-624 QIPCDVDEKDAIS
+624 QIPCDVDEKDAVS
-637 LLQELSADLLSGKT
+637 LLQELAADLLAGKT
-651 LDPGTLRDNMLH
+651 LAPETLRDNLLH

-671 KAGWHTEPA
+671 KAGWHTEGA
-680 EADHLVREI
+680 EAAHLVAEI

-702 PVCIELSKKRLESQF
+702 PVCIELTKSQLERQF
-717 KRT
+717 KRS

>member
-41 TQITVELQN
+41 TQITVEVQN

-56 RITDNGCGISP
+56 RVTDNGCGIAP

-80 KIRTREDLAAI
+80 KIRTKEDLAAI
-91 STLGFRG
+91 GTLGFRG

-114 HADGCEGTSLHL
+114 KTAEAEGVSLHL
-126 EGGVLTAQQPAGCPR
+126 EGGVVTSQQPAGCPQ
-141 GTTIIVRDL
+141 GTTILVRDL
-150 FYNTPARM
+150 FFNTPARM
-158 KFMKSDAA
+158 KFMKSDSA

-172 AVVQQQALAHPAIS
+172 AVVQQQALAHPEIS
-186 FRLIRDGETQFQTP
+186 FRLIRDGETQLQTS
-200 GDGERLSAVYTVFGR
+200 GDGERLAAIYTVFGR
-215 ELAKNMLAVNGAWE
+215 ELAKNMLAVNGTWE
-229 KFRVTGYVS
+229 KFHVTGYITK
-238 RPTATRGNRALQYF
+238 PTATRGNRALQYF

-273 NQRMV
+273 NQMMT

-287 LTMPLEAVDVN
+287 LQMPLQAVDVN

-306 KFLNERAAF
+306 KFLNERAVF
-315 DAVHYAVLSTLS
+315 DAVHYAALSTLS
-327 NASGRAALNL
+327 NASGRVAMQMP
-337 GKPSAEEATPAR
+337 KSPAPN
-349 AAQPSAAPAAGE
+349 AQPAAPQQTARPAE
-361 RPTAP
+361 RPAARP
-366 AAAGGLKIGAVRPNF
+366 AVNPNF
-381 YQTMQAE
+381 YQTMQAG
-388 EYRRQVSQP
+388 EYRRQAGAQP
-397 GQARL
+397 RTVL
-402 ASQIQYPTRASSAQ
+402 ASQVQYPTRTPKPVEPAMPPVEKAPSPIAPPQ
-416 PSLGVQLQEQAPKRE
+416 PEPVVAPVKPAA
-431 TKFDGLRSAEAAPA
+431 KAEPEPAAIPKEPIPTPA
-445 EAVPEETGAP
+445 E
-455 ETARSPISGA
+455 
-465 LQSDEP
+465 
-471 KMSAMQGQTTPAAAT
+471 
-486 TAAQPQLQPPAP
+486 
-498 AVQPALQPQPD
+498 
-509 GQSTPQGREADD
+509 
-521 TPEQLELPLQTRDYR
+521 PEQLALDLPEQTFR

-542 NSYFIVEQNDNV
+542 DSYLIAEQGESV

-565 VLFEKLKAE
+565 ILFEKLKAE

-579 SQQLVAPLSA
+579 SQELMAPVSA

-595 SVIVLENT
+595 AATVLENT
-603 EILEKCGFEVSDFGD
+603 EILGKCGFEVADFGD

-624 QIPCDVDEKDAIS
+624 QIPCDVDEKDAVS
-637 LLQELSADLLSGKT
+637 LLQELAADLLAGKT
-651 LDPGTLRDNMLH
+651 LAPETLRDNLLH

-671 KAGWHTEPA
+671 KAGWHTEGA
-680 EADHLVREI
+680 EAAHLVAEI

-702 PVCIELSKKRLESQF
+702 PVCIELTKSQLERQF
-717 KRT
+717 KRS

>member
-41 TQITVELQN
+41 TQITVEVQN

-56 RITDNGCGISP
+56 RVTDNGCGIAP

-80 KIRTREDLAAI
+80 KIRTKEDLAAI
-91 STLGFRG
+91 GTLGFRG

-114 HADGCEGTSLHL
+114 KTAEAEGVSLHL
-126 EGGVLTAQQPAGCPR
+126 EGGVVTSQQPAGCPQ
-141 GTTIIVRDL
+141 GTTILVRDL
-150 FYNTPARM
+150 FFNTPARM
-158 KFMKSDAA
+158 KFMKSDSA

-172 AVVQQQALAHPAIS
+172 AVVQQQALAHPEIS
-186 FRLIRDGETQFQTP
+186 FRLIRDGETQLQTS
-200 GDGERLSAVYTVFGR
+200 GDGERLAAIYTVFGR
-215 ELAKNMLAVNGAWE
+215 ELAKNMLAVNGTWE
-229 KFRVTGYVS
+229 KFHVTGYITK
-238 RPTATRGNRALQYF
+238 PTATRGNRALQYF

-273 NQRMV
+273 NQMMT

-287 LTMPLEAVDVN
+287 LQMPLEAVDVN

-306 KFLNERAAF
+306 KFLNERAVF
-315 DAVHYAVLSTLS
+315 DAVHYAALSTLS
-327 NASGRAALNL
+327 NASGRVAMQMPKSPAPDAA
-337 GKPSAEEATPAR
+337 KPDTPATPQPAR
-349 AAQPSAAPAAGE
+349 PAE
-361 RPTAP
+361 RPVARP
-366 AAAGGLKIGAVRPNF
+366 AVNPNF
-381 YQTMQAE
+381 YQTMQAG
-388 EYRRQVSQP
+388 EYRRQAGAQP
-397 GQARL
+397 RTVL
-402 ASQIQYPTRASSAQ
+402 ASQVQYPTRTPKPVEPAMPPVEKAPSPIAPPQ
-416 PSLGVQLQEQAPKRE
+416 PEPVVAPVKPAA
-431 TKFDGLRSAEAAPA
+431 KAEPEPAAIPKEPIPTPA
-445 EAVPEETGAP
+445 E
-455 ETARSPISGA
+455 
-465 LQSDEP
+465 
-471 KMSAMQGQTTPAAAT
+471 
-486 TAAQPQLQPPAP
+486 
-498 AVQPALQPQPD
+498 
-509 GQSTPQGREADD
+509 
-521 TPEQLELPLQTRDYR
+521 PEQLALDLPEQTFR

-542 NSYFIVEQNDNV
+542 DSYLIAEQGESV

-565 VLFEKLKAE
+565 ILFEKLKAE

-579 SQQLVAPLSA
+579 SQELMAPVSA

-595 SVIVLENT
+595 AATVLENT
-603 EILEKCGFEVSDFGD
+603 EILGKCGFEVADFGD

-624 QIPCDVDEKDAIS
+624 QIPCDVDEKDAVS
-637 LLQELSADLLSGKT
+637 LLQELAADLLAGKT
-651 LDPGTLRDNMLH
+651 LAPETLRDNLLH

-671 KAGWHTEPA
+671 KAGWHTEVA
-680 EADHLVREI
+680 EAAHLVAEI

-702 PVCIELSKKRLESQF
+702 PVCIELTKAQLERQF
-717 KRT
+717 KRS

>member
-41 TQITVELQN
+41 TQITVEVQN

-56 RITDNGCGISP
+56 RVTDNGCGIAP

-80 KIRTREDLAAI
+80 KIRTKEDLAAI
-91 STLGFRG
+91 GTLGFRG

-114 HADGCEGTSLHL
+114 KTAEAEGVSLHL
-126 EGGVLTAQQPAGCPR
+126 EGGVVTSQQPAGCPQ
-141 GTTIIVRDL
+141 GTTILVRDL
-150 FYNTPARM
+150 FFNTPARM
-158 KFMKSDAA
+158 KFMKSDSA

-172 AVVQQQALAHPAIS
+172 AVVQQQALAHPEIS
-186 FRLIRDGETQFQTP
+186 FRLIRDGETQLQTS
-200 GDGERLSAVYTVFGR
+200 GDGERLAAIYTVFGR
-215 ELAKNMLAVNGAWE
+215 ELAKNMLAVNGTWE
-229 KFRVTGYVS
+229 KFHVTGYITK
-238 RPTATRGNRALQYF
+238 PTATRGNRALQYF

-273 NQRMV
+273 NQMMT

-287 LTMPLEAVDVN
+287 LQMPLEAVDVN

-306 KFLNERAAF
+306 KFLNERAVF
-315 DAVHYAVLSTLS
+315 DAVHYAALSTLS
-327 NASGRAALNL
+327 NASGRVAMQMP
-337 GKPSAEEATPAR
+337 KSPAPD
-349 AAQPSAAPAAGE
+349 AQPAAPQQTARPAE
-361 RPTAP
+361 RPAARP
-366 AAAGGLKIGAVRPNF
+366 AVNPNF
-381 YQTMQAE
+381 YQTMQAG
-388 EYRRQVSQP
+388 EYRRQAGAQP
-397 GQARL
+397 RTVL
-402 ASQIQYPTRASSAQ
+402 ASQVQYPTRTPKPVEPAMPPVEKAPSPIAPPQ
-416 PSLGVQLQEQAPKRE
+416 PEPVVTPVKPAAKAEPEPAAIPKEPAP
-431 TKFDGLRSAEAAPA
+431 APA
-445 EAVPEETGAP
+445 E
-455 ETARSPISGA
+455 
-465 LQSDEP
+465 
-471 KMSAMQGQTTPAAAT
+471 
-486 TAAQPQLQPPAP
+486 
-498 AVQPALQPQPD
+498 
-509 GQSTPQGREADD
+509 
-521 TPEQLELPLQTRDYR
+521 PEQLALDLPEQTFR

-542 NSYFIVEQNDNV
+542 DSYLIAEQGESV

-565 VLFEKLKAE
+565 ILFEKLKVE

-579 SQQLVAPLSA
+579 SQELMAPVSA

-595 SVIVLENT
+595 AATVLENT
-603 EILEKCGFEVSDFGD
+603 EILGKCGFEVADFGD

-624 QIPCDVDEKDAIS
+624 QIPCDVDEKDAVS
-637 LLQELSADLLSGKT
+637 LLQELAADLLAGKT
-651 LDPGTLRDNMLH
+651 LAPETLRDNLLH

-671 KAGWHTEPA
+671 KAGWHTEGA
-680 EADHLVREI
+680 EAAHLVAEI

-702 PVCIELSKKRLESQF
+702 PVCIELTKSQLERQF
-717 KRT
+717 KRS

>member
-41 TQITVELQN
+41 TQITVEVQN

-56 RITDNGCGISP
+56 RVTDNGCGIAP

-80 KIRTREDLAAI
+80 KIRTKEDLAAI
-91 STLGFRG
+91 GTLGFRG

-114 HADGCEGTSLHL
+114 KTAEAEGVSLHL
-126 EGGVLTAQQPAGCPR
+126 EGGVVTSQQPAGCPQ
-141 GTTIIVRDL
+141 GTTILVRDL
-150 FYNTPARM
+150 FFNTPARM
-158 KFMKSDAA
+158 KFMKSDSA

-172 AVVQQQALAHPAIS
+172 AVVQQQALAHPEIS
-186 FRLIRDGETQFQTP
+186 FRLIRDGETQLQTS
-200 GDGERLSAVYTVFGR
+200 GDGERLAAIYTVFGR
-215 ELAKNMLAVNGAWE
+215 ELAKNMLAVNGTWE
-229 KFRVTGYVS
+229 KFHVTGYITK
-238 RPTATRGNRALQYF
+238 PTATRGNRALQYF

-273 NQRMV
+273 NQMMT

-287 LTMPLEAVDVN
+287 LQMPLEAVDVN

-306 KFLNERAAF
+306 KFLNERAVF
-315 DAVHYAVLSTLS
+315 DAVHYAALSTLS
-327 NASGRAALNL
+327 NASGRVAMQMP
-337 GKPSAEEATPAR
+337 KSPAPD
-349 AAQPSAAPAAGE
+349 AQPAAPQQTARPAE
-361 RPTAP
+361 RPAARP
-366 AAAGGLKIGAVRPNF
+366 AVNPNF
-381 YQTMQAE
+381 YQTMQAGA
-388 EYRRQVSQP
+388 QP
-397 GQARL
+397 RTVL
-402 ASQIQYPTRASSAQ
+402 ASQVQYPTRTPKPVEPAMPPVEKAPSPIAPPQ
-416 PSLGVQLQEQAPKRE
+416 PEPVVAPVKPAA
-431 TKFDGLRSAEAAPA
+431 KAEPEPAAIPKEPIPTPA
-445 EAVPEETGAP
+445 E
-455 ETARSPISGA
+455 
-465 LQSDEP
+465 
-471 KMSAMQGQTTPAAAT
+471 
-486 TAAQPQLQPPAP
+486 
-498 AVQPALQPQPD
+498 
-509 GQSTPQGREADD
+509 
-521 TPEQLELPLQTRDYR
+521 PEQLALDLPEQTFR

-542 NSYFIVEQNDNV
+542 DSYLIAEQGESV

-565 VLFEKLKAE
+565 ILFEKLKAE

-579 SQQLVAPLSA
+579 SQELMAPVSA

-595 SVIVLENT
+595 AATVLENT
-603 EILEKCGFEVSDFGD
+603 EILGKCGFEVADFGD

-624 QIPCDVDEKDAIS
+624 QIPCDVDEKDAVS
-637 LLQELSADLLSGKT
+637 LLQELAADLLAGKT
-651 LDPGTLRDNMLH
+651 LAPETLRDNLLH

-671 KAGWHTEPA
+671 KAGWHTDGA
-680 EADHLVREI
+680 EAAHLVAEI

-702 PVCIELSKKRLESQF
+702 PVCIELTKSQLERQF
-717 KRT
+717 KRS

>member
-41 TQITVELQN
+41 TQITVEVQN

-56 RITDNGCGISP
+56 RVTDNGCGIAP

-80 KIRTREDLAAI
+80 KIRTKEDLAAI
-91 STLGFRG
+91 GTLGFRG

-114 HADGCEGTSLHL
+114 KTAEADGVSLHL
-126 EGGVLTAQQPAGCPR
+126 EGGVVTSQQPAGCPQ
-141 GTTIIVRDL
+141 GTTILVRDL
-150 FYNTPARM
+150 FFNTPARM
-158 KFMKSDAA
+158 KFMKSDSA

-172 AVVQQQALAHPAIS
+172 AVVQQQALAHPEIS
-186 FRLIRDGETQFQTP
+186 FRLIRDGETQLQTS
-200 GDGERLSAVYTVFGR
+200 GDGERLAAIYTVFGR
-215 ELAKNMLAVNGAWE
+215 ELAKNMLAVNGTWE
-229 KFRVTGYVS
+229 KFHVTGYITK
-238 RPTATRGNRALQYF
+238 PTATRGNRALQYF

-273 NQRMV
+273 NQMMT

-287 LTMPLEAVDVN
+287 LQMPLEAVDVN

-306 KFLNERAAF
+306 KFLNERAVF
-315 DAVHYAVLSTLS
+315 DAVHYAALSTLS
-327 NASGRAALNL
+327 NASGRVAMQMP
-337 GKPSAEEATPAR
+337 KSPAPD
-349 AAQPSAAPAAGE
+349 AQPAAPQQTARPAE
-361 RPTAP
+361 RPAARP
-366 AAAGGLKIGAVRPNF
+366 AVNPNF
-381 YQTMQAE
+381 YQTMQAG
-388 EYRRQVSQP
+388 EYRRQAGAQP
-397 GQARL
+397 RTVL
-402 ASQIQYPTRASSAQ
+402 ASQVQYPTRTPKPVEPAMPPVEKAPSPIAPPQ
-416 PSLGVQLQEQAPKRE
+416 PEPVVTPVKPAAKAEPEPAAIPKEPAP
-431 TKFDGLRSAEAAPA
+431 APA
-445 EAVPEETGAP
+445 E
-455 ETARSPISGA
+455 
-465 LQSDEP
+465 
-471 KMSAMQGQTTPAAAT
+471 
-486 TAAQPQLQPPAP
+486 
-498 AVQPALQPQPD
+498 
-509 GQSTPQGREADD
+509 
-521 TPEQLELPLQTRDYR
+521 PEQLALDLPEQTFR

-542 NSYFIVEQNDNV
+542 DSYLIAEQGESV

-565 VLFEKLKAE
+565 ILFEKLKAE
-574 DHPIV
+574 EHPIV
-579 SQQLVAPLSA
+579 SQELMAPVSA

-595 SVIVLENT
+595 AATVLENT
-603 EILEKCGFEVSDFGD
+603 EILGKCGFEVADFGD

-624 QIPCDVDEKDAIS
+624 QIPCDVDEKDAVS
-637 LLQELSADLLSGKT
+637 LLQELAADLLAGKT
-651 LDPGTLRDNMLH
+651 LAPETLRDNLLH

-671 KAGWHTEPA
+671 KAGWHTEGA
-680 EADHLVREI
+680 EAAHLVAEI

-702 PVCIELSKKRLESQF
+702 PVCIELTKSQLERQF
-717 KRT
+717 KRS

>member
-41 TQITVELQN
+41 TQITVEVQN

-56 RITDNGCGISP
+56 RVTDNGCGIAP

-80 KIRTREDLAAI
+80 KIRTKEDLAAI
-91 STLGFRG
+91 GTLGFRG

-114 HADGCEGTSLHL
+114 KTAEAEGVSLHL
-126 EGGVLTAQQPAGCPR
+126 EGGVVTSQQPAGCPQ
-141 GTTIIVRDL
+141 GTTILVRDL
-150 FYNTPARM
+150 FFNTPARM
-158 KFMKSDAA
+158 KFMKSDSA

-172 AVVQQQALAHPAIS
+172 AVVQQQALAHPEIS
-186 FRLIRDGETQFQTP
+186 FRLIRDGETQLQTS
-200 GDGERLSAVYTVFGR
+200 GDGERLAAIYTVFGR
-215 ELAKNMLAVNGAWE
+215 ELAKNMLAVNGTWE
-229 KFRVTGYVS
+229 KFHVTGYITK
-238 RPTATRGNRALQYF
+238 PTATRGNRALQYF

-273 NQRMV
+273 NQMMT

-287 LTMPLEAVDVN
+287 LQMPLEAVDVN

-306 KFLNERAAF
+306 KFLNERAVF
-315 DAVHYAVLSTLS
+315 DAVHYAALSTLS
-327 NASGRAALNL
+327 NASGRVAMQMP
-337 GKPSAEEATPAR
+337 KSPAPD
-349 AAQPSAAPAAGE
+349 AQPAAPQQTARPAE
-361 RPTAP
+361 RPAARP
-366 AAAGGLKIGAVRPNF
+366 AVNPNF
-381 YQTMQAE
+381 YQTMQAG
-388 EYRRQVSQP
+388 EYRRQAGAQP
-397 GQARL
+397 RTVL
-402 ASQIQYPTRASSAQ
+402 ASQVQYPTRTPKPVEPAMPPVEKAPSPIAPPQ
-416 PSLGVQLQEQAPKRE
+416 PEPVVAPVKPAA
-431 TKFDGLRSAEAAPA
+431 KAEPEPAAIPKEPIPTPA
-445 EAVPEETGAP
+445 E
-455 ETARSPISGA
+455 
-465 LQSDEP
+465 
-471 KMSAMQGQTTPAAAT
+471 
-486 TAAQPQLQPPAP
+486 
-498 AVQPALQPQPD
+498 
-509 GQSTPQGREADD
+509 
-521 TPEQLELPLQTRDYR
+521 PEQLALDMPEQTFR

-542 NSYFIVEQNDNV
+542 DSYLIAEQGESV

-565 VLFEKLKAE
+565 ILFEKLKAE

-579 SQQLVAPLSA
+579 SQELMAPVSA

-595 SVIVLENT
+595 AATVLENT
-603 EILEKCGFEVSDFGD
+603 EILGKCGFEVADFGD

-624 QIPCDVDEKDAIS
+624 QIPCDVDEKDAVS
-637 LLQELSADLLSGKT
+637 LLQELAADLLAGKT
-651 LDPGTLRDNMLH
+651 LAPETLRDNLLH

-671 KAGWHTEPA
+671 KAGWHTEGA
-680 EADHLVREI
+680 EAAHLVAEI

-702 PVCIELSKKRLESQF
+702 PVCIELTKSQLERQF
-717 KRT
+717 KRS

>member
-41 TQITVELQN
+41 TQITVEVQN

-56 RITDNGCGISP
+56 RVTDNGCGIAP

-80 KIRTREDLAAI
+80 KIRTKEDLAAI
-91 STLGFRG
+91 GTLGFRG

-114 HADGCEGTSLHL
+114 KTAEAEGVSLHL
-126 EGGVLTAQQPAGCPR
+126 EGGVVTSQQPAGCPQ
-141 GTTIIVRDL
+141 GTTILVRDL
-150 FYNTPARM
+150 FFNTPARM
-158 KFMKSDAA
+158 KFMKSDSA

-172 AVVQQQALAHPAIS
+172 AVVQQQALAHPEIS
-186 FRLIRDGETQFQTP
+186 FRLIRDGETQLQTS
-200 GDGERLSAVYTVFGR
+200 GDGERLAAIYTVFGR
-215 ELAKNMLAVNGAWE
+215 ELAKNMLAVNGTWE
-229 KFRVTGYVS
+229 KFHVTGYITK
-238 RPTATRGNRALQYF
+238 PTATRGNRALQYF

-273 NQRMV
+273 NQMMT

-287 LTMPLEAVDVN
+287 LQMPLEAVDVN

-306 KFLNERAAF
+306 KFLNERAVF
-315 DAVHYAVLSTLS
+315 DAVHYAALSTLS
-327 NASGRAALNL
+327 NASGRVAMQMPKSPAPDAA
-337 GKPSAEEATPAR
+337 KPDTPATPQPAR
-349 AAQPSAAPAAGE
+349 PAERPAA
-361 RPTAP
+361 RP
-366 AAAGGLKIGAVRPNF
+366 AVNPNF
-381 YQTMQAE
+381 YQTMQAG
-388 EYRRQVSQP
+388 EYRRQAGAQP
-397 GQARL
+397 RTVL
-402 ASQIQYPTRASSAQ
+402 ASQVQYPTRTPKPVEPAMPPVEKDPSPIAPPQ
-416 PSLGVQLQEQAPKRE
+416 PEPVVAPVKPAA
-431 TKFDGLRSAEAAPA
+431 KAEPEPAAIPKEPAPAPA
-445 EAVPEETGAP
+445 E
-455 ETARSPISGA
+455 
-465 LQSDEP
+465 
-471 KMSAMQGQTTPAAAT
+471 
-486 TAAQPQLQPPAP
+486 
-498 AVQPALQPQPD
+498 
-509 GQSTPQGREADD
+509 
-521 TPEQLELPLQTRDYR
+521 PEQLALDMPEQTFR

-542 NSYFIVEQNDNV
+542 DSYLIAEQGESV

-565 VLFEKLKAE
+565 ILFEKLKAE
-574 DHPIV
+574 EHPIV
-579 SQQLVAPLSA
+579 SQELMAPVSA

-595 SVIVLENT
+595 AAAVLENT
-603 EILEKCGFEVSDFGD
+603 EVLGRCGFEVADFGD

-624 QIPCDVDEKDAIS
+624 QIPCDVDEKDAVS
-637 LLQELSADLLSGKT
+637 LLQELAADLLAGKT
-651 LDPGTLRDNMLH
+651 LAPETLRDNLLH

-671 KAGWHTEPA
+671 KAGWHTEGA
-680 EADHLVREI
+680 EAAHLVAEI

-702 PVCIELSKKRLESQF
+702 PVCIELTKSQLERQF
-717 KRT
+717 KRS